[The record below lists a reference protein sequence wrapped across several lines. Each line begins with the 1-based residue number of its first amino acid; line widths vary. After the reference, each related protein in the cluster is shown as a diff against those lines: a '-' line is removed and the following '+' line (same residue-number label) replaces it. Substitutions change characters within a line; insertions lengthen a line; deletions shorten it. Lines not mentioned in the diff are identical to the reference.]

1 MIFKTFE
8 NNDVDKWTA
17 KIGLF
22 GKSFNDVVDSINKR
36 KLDIDNLMSSGLVS
50 SYSDAK
56 KQVGGLFSYLYPKKD
71 IKSQLI
77 DVDTMYPKID
87 TSNVKKIK
95 AEIVD
100 MSKSVANNETT
111 WQELFDTLPSG
122 KKHFAELGQQMEG
135 QIITEE
141 GLITANEKARAS
153 ALAHNNALKQQTLGA
168 KAANVAIKGLSI
180 AGNMLVGMGISFVI
194 SKISTAIDNHI
205 HRVEKAQ
212 EAIKEITSD
221 ITEMNDKLEDTSKT
235 VKDSGKRF
243 AELAQGVN
251 QLTGKNL
258 TLNTEDYEEFLDLS
272 NQLAELFPTLPRIFD
287 ENGNAIVQL
296 SGDVDTI
303 VGSLKNLVDV
313 QRQITNQEIADK
325 LPDLYANTKTVADDY
340 ESQLKELNGDYEY
353 YQGLVSKLNKFNYD
367 DLKNIGTNTDTQF
380 LTAYSRVLAK
390 LGIATGAKGGFD
402 DYGNHVVKILT
413 LPFVTGD
420 DYLTSLEDVK
430 DQIPKVV
437 NELLEEYNT
446 EVEKLSTDINIT
458 NEKNKAN
465 WSSLAGSI
473 AAWLNTEDSYKI
485 MSDDM
490 QSTVQNI
497 VNGLDWSTLDFSS
510 WDDAKQYI
518 QDNILSLFQTSDG
531 RETLK
536 DIEIMFGIQ
545 TQFNNGEITVNE
557 YQEKLQSFLDQ
568 IKELA
573 PETQKVIK
581 LIFGIQTED
590 DGSTSSSV
598 DTMVNNVKEKLKDE
612 FDDKVGELS
621 LEDLDIASKLEIP
634 EGTLL
639 SWDELLAKIE
649 EVKNS
654 NPDKAKF
661 FSDVWD
667 SSTFADTKKKLL
679 ELAKSG
685 ELTPETLESTEDY
698 KKLID
703 DTGLSAEYCAKRINN
718 LVTAQEKLSNVTKG
732 ISSISDLYTQARDEG
747 FVDINDIMS
756 LDNTWKDLK
765 SFEEFTNIV
774 GSGTYSMSEMQQ
786 AFDKLVS
793 EYLNYSDA
801 LIKLDETNKDLYI
814 KQLKSVG
821 VSNAQALVEERLTAN
836 YIEENNALEGLTEA
850 NKEEYIAKL
859 KANNITNADVIVT
872 NKLNAKKEAENTVTK
887 ELNMTMDE
895 FLSKSFDMQNSLLG
909 EANASDICRGEIAQL
924 QLAEINYNKSGLD
937 VSGKIKQLK
946 DLVTAY
952 GLADTEAQKMAKRE
966 QEMRDYEAKTGA
978 YTGFRYTEAD
988 YKHAEEDTK
997 KRIEALFGG
1006 LGQYTYTAPDYN
1018 GGEDRQKELS
1028 EKNTDWIET
1037 KVSRIQRLIT
1047 NIGKT
1052 ISATYKTWKE
1062 RIGAVKSETAK
1073 LTEELSI
1080 QQQAANY
1087 YLNKANSVGL
1097 SANYVN
1103 KIQNGAILIEDGI
1116 DEKTQE
1122 KIDKYTELYEKYLE
1136 ALDSMEDIRGE
1147 IADNFKEK
1155 FDMVVSSYDNAISL
1169 IESKSGILDSLVSK
1183 QETDGHLVSKAYYQS
1198 LKNLQNQNIA
1208 ELQSKRTD
1216 LVKAFNEAM
1225 ANGNIK
1231 QYSEDWYD
1239 MKNSIMEVEQA
1250 LIDANTQL
1258 IELDNNMR
1266 DLDWKV
1272 FDLKQQY
1279 IGRIQEEAD
1288 YLIDLMSN
1296 KDLYDDYGKMNDSG
1310 ISTAGLHVTNYD
1322 VYLKQAQKYADEI
1335 KEIDKLL
1342 TKDSSDTELIERRNE
1357 LIDSHRDMVKSAK
1370 DEQQAIID
1378 MVEEGYNRL
1387 LDALNEIIDKRKE
1400 QLDAE
1405 KDLYDYERSIAEK
1418 TKNISSLQK
1427 QLSAYEGDNS
1437 EETQA
1442 KIQQIKVDLEEAK
1455 QDLQDAEYD
1464 KWMSDQE
1471 QMLDR
1476 LSSDTQEWIEA
1487 RMNNIEAIMQDIIN
1501 QTNENAT
1508 LIKDTL
1514 VEQTDNLGSF
1524 ISGEMSKIFSDG
1536 SPVSSFIE
1544 SFTNEDSGVLKVIN
1558 GIALNVQTMVDKL
1571 AGQAKSEIASNGAT
1585 TTNSTKSSTTQKS
1598 TSKTT
1603 SSTPSTTKSTTKNTS
1618 SSNGNKDYKFIYAKS
1633 YYPKNKLNRKTS
1645 IDDALAFYDYDW
1657 SFNAKKK
1664 YYKDLIGNDAY
1675 TGSYNQNVALLKK
1688 FREIKG
1694 YNQGGVI
1701 GELKNIIGR
1710 NNDNSLAINTFEKG
1724 EGIIPLPLMGDWKT
1738 LINNL
1743 EPLNASMDFLNKA
1756 LIPNIKANRSTNG
1769 TVNNDVQLS
1778 ITLPNVTNYDEFK
1791 NALVKDKSFE
1801 KVVQSMTFGNA
1812 LGKNSLNKNKY

>member
-1 MIFKTFE
+1 MLGYGLSLVGATVKTVALQVATMALNAAITMGASVIVSGIVTAISNWIRQDEILAEKAE
-8 NNDVDKWTA
+8 NA
-17 KIGLF
+17 KQ
-22 GKSFNDVVDSINKR
+22 KINELNNEYKTH
-36 KLDIDNLMSSGLVS
+36 SQLVS
-50 SYSDAK
+50 DSAK
-56 KQVGGLFSYLYPKKD
+56 RY
-71 IKSQLI
+71 
-77 DVDTMYPKID
+77 
-87 TSNVKKIK
+87 
-95 AEIVD
+95 
-100 MSKSVANNETT
+100 
-111 WQELFDTLPSG
+111 
-122 KKHFAELGQQMEG
+122 
-135 QIITEE
+135 
-141 GLITANEKARAS
+141 
-153 ALAHNNALKQQTLGA
+153 
-168 KAANVAIKGLSI
+168 
-180 AGNMLVGMGISFVI
+180 
-194 SKISTAIDNHI
+194 
-205 HRVEKAQ
+205 
-212 EAIKEITSD
+212 
-221 ITEMNDKLEDTSKT
+221 
-235 VKDSGKRF
+235 
-243 AELAQGVN
+243 AELAQSVD
-251 QLTGKNL
+251 QLSGKNL
-258 TLNTEDYEEFLDLS
+258 SLNDDDYKEFLNLS
-272 NQLAELFPTLPRIFD
+272 NQLAEVFPTLSRHYN
-287 ENGNAIVQL
+287 ENGQAILDL
-296 SGDVDTI
+296 SGNVNTI
-303 VGSLKNLVDV
+303 VDSLNNLIEAE
-313 QRQITNQEIADK
+313 RNLKNQEIVNK
-325 LPDLYANTKTVADDY
+325 LPTIYKNAKNKSDDY
-340 ESQLKELNGDYEY
+340 NAELENLYNKRNAL
-353 YQGLVSKLNKFNYD
+353 YQGLDSITINDLNKKFQTGLNDKYFEILSNDAEEYGRLISDYTKILDNVSLKYD
-367 DLKNIGTNTDTQF
+367 LLHFEPAWNGKYDSNGKQILTYKTSIYIDSPDEDIEEAKNI
-380 LTAYSRVLAK
+380 
-390 LGIATGAKGGFD
+390 IKG
-402 DYGNHVVKILT
+402 N
-413 LPFVTGD
+413 
-420 DYLTSLEDVK
+420 
-430 DQIPKVV
+430 V
-437 NELLEEYNT
+437 NELAKEYEKDISDLNT
-446 EVEKLSTDINIT
+446 KIQNVQVQ
-458 NEKNKAN
+458 NKSN
-465 WSSLAGSI
+465 WSSLSSSI

-1097 SANYVN
+1097 SADYVN

-1155 FDMVVSSYDNAISL
+1155 FDMVASSYDNAISL

-1342 TKDSSDTELIERRNE
+1342 AKDSSDTELIKRRNE

-1743 EPLNASMDFLNKA
+1743 EPLNASMYFLNKA
-1756 LIPNIKANRSTNG
+1756 LIPNIKANRSTNE

-1791 NALVKDKSFE
+1791 NALVKDKNFE

>member
-1 MIFKTFE
+1 MIFKTF
-8 NNDVDKWTA
+8 DDGKIDKWTA
-17 KIGLF
+17 KIGIF
-22 GKSFNDVVDSINKR
+22 GKSFNELGTAINNAFQSTINN
-36 KLDIDNLMSSGLVS
+36 IDNFDNDIGFWKSLK
-50 SYSDAK
+50 DN
-56 KQVGGLFSYLYPKKD
+56 LFPKKED
-71 IKSQLI
+71 IQSKMI
-77 DVDTMYPKID
+77 DVDALIPKID
-87 TSNVKKIK
+87 DNTAQGILGTIR
-95 AEIVD
+95 EIEDGVH
-100 MSKSVANNETT
+100 SEYKTF
-111 WQELFDTLPSG
+111 QELYDTG
-122 KKHFAELGQQMEG
+122 DKQNQWIAEYAQNTKG
-135 QIITEE
+135 QIRSTE
-141 GLITANEKARAS
+141 GVIQANQQARES
-153 ALAHNNALKQQTLGA
+153 AIAYNNGLKQMTLGA

-420 DYLTSLEDVK
+420 DYLASLEDVK

-473 AAWLNTEDSYKI
+473 VAWLNTEDSYKI

-1097 SANYVN
+1097 SADYVN

-1155 FDMVVSSYDNAISL
+1155 FDMVASSYDNAISL

-1258 IELDNNMR
+1258 IEFDNNMR

-1342 TKDSSDTELIERRNE
+1342 AKDSSDTELIERRNE

-1476 LSSDTQEWIEA
+1476 LSSDTQEWIET

-1571 AGQAKSEIASNGAT
+1571 AGQAKSEIAFNGAT

-1657 SFNAKKK
+1657 SFKAKKK

-1756 LIPNIKANRSTNG
+1756 LIPNIKANRSTNE

>member
-1 MIFKTFE
+1 M
-8 NNDVDKWTA
+8 TA
-17 KIGLF
+17 SLKEQSAQLE
-22 GKSFNDVVDSINKR
+22 
-36 KLDIDNLMSSGLVS
+36 IDR
-50 SYSDAK
+50 
-56 KQVGGLFSYLYPKKD
+56 
-71 IKSQLI
+71 
-77 DVDTMYPKID
+77 
-87 TSNVKKIK
+87 
-95 AEIVD
+95 
-100 MSKSVANNETT
+100 
-111 WQELFDTLPSG
+111 QELSLLEQKVKSGMTYEQAYAESIKKASAAAKEHAVSTQGVSGATDTFVAKQ
-122 KKHFAELGQQMEG
+122 KKAQAELEA
-135 QIITEE
+135 
-141 GLITANEKARAS
+141 TATSSTTAAVGVKALR
-153 ALAHNNALKQQTLGA
+153 LAF
-168 KAANVAIKGLSI
+168 
-180 AGNMLVGMGISFVI
+180 NMFSGFVI
-194 SKISTAIDNHI
+194 SFAISKIVEGFQYLAKSAERAKEKLENIRTDLLENNSSYESNRKTLEGLRSEYDKLTDKADELGGVQNLTNEEYQRYTEIMSQILGITPKLITGWDDEGNAISNKNGLLQQSIDLLDEEY
-205 HRVEKAQ
+205 EKSLRNNTTKKKNEDVANGV
-212 EAIKEITSD
+212 
-221 ITEMNDKLEDTSKT
+221 ITELNEFENSADTKT
-235 VKDSGKRF
+235 VSGTIYDLVYKDLDNYIDEAVAKKRIKYIYKNTGIVGKDGSDAAYAINEFVYGDDLYKKIQSPYNALTDFKNRIESSEESLKQF
-243 AELAQGVN
+243 AESLSDPNNPIYQWFTDEQIDQLIEDSNAYFQELDRIQDDRETYYQKYKDQLNWNAQAA
-251 QLTGKNL
+251 T
-258 TLNTEDYEEFLDLS
+258 
-272 NQLAELFPTLPRIFD
+272 D
-287 ENGNAIVQL
+287 ENGKNAYKQLSAESKSAITEYINNLDYASIKTSDDFIAMSNEVKSFTKYLASDNTFADYISDIYTPQGDDESVEDYSKRVNNAIANVQKYIKDNNL
-296 SGDVDTI
+296 SISLDFGTEDNPKGIQKTI
-303 VGSLKNLVDV
+303 DDLQKSYNDAISSAQKKYSEDLTPFFEENSINTQEEIDKWLEIV
-313 QRQITNQEIADK
+313 QAADSAAEAEK
-325 LPDLYANTKTVADDY
+325 KYVEDST
-340 ESQLKELNGDYEY
+340 
-353 YQGLVSKLNKFNYD
+353 LNK
-367 DLKNIGTNTDTQF
+367 TT
-380 LTAYSRVLAK
+380 
-390 LGIATGAKGGFD
+390 
-402 DYGNHVVKILT
+402 
-413 LPFVTGD
+413 
-420 DYLTSLEDVK
+420 
-430 DQIPKVV
+430 
-437 NELLEEYNT
+437 
-446 EVEKLSTDINIT
+446 
-458 NEKNKAN
+458 
-465 WSSLAGSI
+465 
-473 AAWLNTEDSYKI
+473 
-485 MSDDM
+485 
-490 QSTVQNI
+490 
-497 VNGLDWSTLDFSS
+497 
-510 WDDAKQYI
+510 
-518 QDNILSLFQTSDG
+518 
-531 RETLK
+531 
-536 DIEIMFGIQ
+536 
-545 TQFNNGEITVNE
+545 
-557 YQEKLQSFLDQ
+557 
-568 IKELA
+568 
-573 PETQKVIK
+573 
-581 LIFGIQTED
+581 
-590 DGSTSSSV
+590 
-598 DTMVNNVKEKLKDE
+598 
-612 FDDKVGELS
+612 
-621 LEDLDIASKLEIP
+621 
-634 EGTLL
+634 
-639 SWDELLAKIE
+639 
-649 EVKNS
+649 
-654 NPDKAKF
+654 
-661 FSDVWD
+661 FSDVWN
-667 SSTFADTKKKLL
+667 SSTFADTKEKLL

-1097 SANYVN
+1097 SADYVN

-1155 FDMVVSSYDNAISL
+1155 FDMVASSYDNAISL

-1322 VYLKQAQKYADEI
+1322 VYLKQAQKYANEI

-1342 TKDSSDTELIERRNE
+1342 AKDSSDTELIERRNE

-1743 EPLNASMDFLNKA
+1743 EPLNASMYFLNKA

>member
-1 MIFKTFE
+1 MKSWFAGTASSVNSEIITPFKDAKDIIDIYNDCIQTNTLTSE
-8 NNDVDKWTA
+8 NWNSILSMCDDSLSSYLNQIKGLEASMTGYSVSLQGNITGYA
-17 KIGLF
+17 KITQAMKRYNALGAVSQKEQQNFATAVSLTNTKF
-22 GKSFNDVVDSINKR
+22 G
-36 KLDIDNLMSSGLVS
+36 
-50 SYSDAK
+50 
-56 KQVGGLFSYLYPKKD
+56 SYL
-71 IKSQLI
+71 
-77 DVDTMYPKID
+77 T
-87 TSNVKKIK
+87 
-95 AEIVD
+95 
-100 MSKSVANNETT
+100 
-111 WQELFDTLPSG
+111 
-122 KKHFAELGQQMEG
+122 
-135 QIITEE
+135 
-141 GLITANEKARAS
+141 GLN
-153 ALAHNNALKQQTLGA
+153 GA
-168 KAANVAIKGLSI
+168 KASLSGYGVSLIASTAKTVGLTI
-180 AGNMLVGMGISFVI
+180 ATTALNAALTFGISTIITGVVSAFGTWI
-194 SKISTAIDNHI
+194 NSSKKITEAAEKAKDKISSINDDLKTN
-205 HRVEKAQ
+205 
-212 EAIKEITSD
+212 
-221 ITEMNDKLEDTSKT
+221 TET
-235 VKDSGKRF
+235 VKNAKQRY
-243 AELAQGVN
+243 AELAQEVEN
-251 QLTGKNL
+251 LGKVSQSQGSL
-258 TLNTEDYEEFLDLS
+258 STDEYKEFLDLS
-272 NQLAELFPTLPRIFD
+272 NQLAGVFPQLTKGYD
-287 ENGNAIVQL
+287 DNGNAILNL

-303 VGSLKNLVDV
+303 VGSLDDLIQKEKDLANQKIMDEFPDVYKGYVKDLGKATYEVKSAKKKFDDINSAYSNLDNGRSIQMDFLLNGYNKEGTMSVGQYENWLETLGLTYEETVVQGGKVVSAVGDINDAFTSQLENARKNL
-313 QRQITNQEIADK
+313 E
-325 LPDLYANTKTVADDY
+325 YA
-340 ESQLKELNGDYEY
+340 EQQLEG
-353 YQGLVSKLNKFNYD
+353 
-367 DLKNIGTNTDTQF
+367 
-380 LTAYSRVLAK
+380 
-390 LGIATGAKGGFD
+390 
-402 DYGNHVVKILT
+402 
-413 LPFVTGD
+413 
-420 DYLTSLEDVK
+420 
-430 DQIPKVV
+430 
-437 NELLEEYNT
+437 
-446 EVEKLSTDINIT
+446 EK
-458 NEKNKAN
+458 
-465 WSSLAGSI
+465 SSIDSY
-473 AAWLNTEDSYKI
+473 LNTWLQSEFTYNQIDDSGLQTAVQDMI
-485 MSDDM
+485 M
-490 QSTVQNI
+490 NF
-497 VNGLDWSTLDFSS
+497 DFSS
-510 WDDAKQYI
+510 LPKDKQNDWNYVSEYLRRNILFEINKVQDDPIISKALSEVFTNTELTPDEKANYLQQIRDFFGEDSSIVVSLKPQIDETDNLQKQYDKAI
-518 QDNILSLFQTSDG
+518 EDTKDKFDG
-531 RETLK
+531 YDPTDFFKKNSINTQE
-536 DIEIMFGIQ
+536 EI
-545 TQFNNGEITVNE
+545 
-557 YQEKLQSFLDQ
+557 
-568 IKELA
+568 
-573 PETQKVIK
+573 
-581 LIFGIQTED
+581 
-590 DGSTSSSV
+590 
-598 DTMVNNVKEKLKDE
+598 
-612 FDDKVGELS
+612 DKW
-621 LEDLDIASKLEIP
+621 LEIVQAADSAA
-634 EGTLL
+634 EAEKKYVEDSTLN
-639 SWDELLAKIE
+639 KTT
-649 EVKNS
+649 
-654 NPDKAKF
+654 

-1087 YLNKANSVGL
+1087 YLNKANTVGL
-1097 SANYVN
+1097 SADYVN

-1155 FDMVVSSYDNAISL
+1155 FDMVASSYDNAISL

-1342 TKDSSDTELIERRNE
+1342 AKDSSDTELIERRNE

-1387 LDALNEIIDKRKE
+1387 LDTLNEIIDKRKE

>member
-1 MIFKTFE
+1 MKSWFAGTASSVNSEIITPFKDAKDIIDIYNDCIQTNTLTSE
-8 NNDVDKWTA
+8 NWNSILSMCDDSLSSYLNQIKGLEASMTGYSVSLQGNITGYA
-17 KIGLF
+17 KITQAMKRYNALGAVSQKEQQNFATAVSLTNTKF
-22 GKSFNDVVDSINKR
+22 G
-36 KLDIDNLMSSGLVS
+36 
-50 SYSDAK
+50 
-56 KQVGGLFSYLYPKKD
+56 SYL
-71 IKSQLI
+71 
-77 DVDTMYPKID
+77 T
-87 TSNVKKIK
+87 
-95 AEIVD
+95 
-100 MSKSVANNETT
+100 
-111 WQELFDTLPSG
+111 
-122 KKHFAELGQQMEG
+122 
-135 QIITEE
+135 
-141 GLITANEKARAS
+141 GLN
-153 ALAHNNALKQQTLGA
+153 GA
-168 KAANVAIKGLSI
+168 KASLSGYGVSLIASTAKTVGLTI
-180 AGNMLVGMGISFVI
+180 ATTALNAALTFGISTIITGVVSAFGTWI
-194 SKISTAIDNHI
+194 NSSKKITEAAEKAKDKISSINDDLKTN
-205 HRVEKAQ
+205 
-212 EAIKEITSD
+212 
-221 ITEMNDKLEDTSKT
+221 TET
-235 VKDSGKRF
+235 VKNAKQRY
-243 AELAQGVN
+243 AELAQEVEN
-251 QLTGKNL
+251 LGKVSQSQGSL
-258 TLNTEDYEEFLDLS
+258 STDEYKEFLDLS
-272 NQLAELFPTLPRIFD
+272 NQLAGVFPQLTKGYD
-287 ENGNAIVQL
+287 DNGNAILNL

-303 VGSLKNLVDV
+303 VGSLDDLIQKEKDLANQKIMDEFPDVYKGYVKDLGKATYEVKSAKKKFDDINSAYSNLDNGRSIQMGFLLNGYNKEGTMSVGQYENWLETLGLTYEETVVQGGKVVSAVGDINDAFTSQLENARKNL
-313 QRQITNQEIADK
+313 E
-325 LPDLYANTKTVADDY
+325 YA
-340 ESQLKELNGDYEY
+340 EQQLEG
-353 YQGLVSKLNKFNYD
+353 
-367 DLKNIGTNTDTQF
+367 
-380 LTAYSRVLAK
+380 
-390 LGIATGAKGGFD
+390 
-402 DYGNHVVKILT
+402 
-413 LPFVTGD
+413 
-420 DYLTSLEDVK
+420 
-430 DQIPKVV
+430 
-437 NELLEEYNT
+437 
-446 EVEKLSTDINIT
+446 EK
-458 NEKNKAN
+458 
-465 WSSLAGSI
+465 SSIDSY
-473 AAWLNTEDSYKI
+473 LNTWLQSEFTYNQIDDSGLQTAVQDMI
-485 MSDDM
+485 M
-490 QSTVQNI
+490 NF
-497 VNGLDWSTLDFSS
+497 DFSS
-510 WDDAKQYI
+510 LPKDKQNDWNYVSEYLRRNILFEINKVQDDPIISKALSEVFTNTELTPDEKANYLQQIRDFFGEDSSIVVSLKPQIDETDNLQKQYDKAI
-518 QDNILSLFQTSDG
+518 EDTKDKFDG
-531 RETLK
+531 YDPTDFFKKNSINTQE
-536 DIEIMFGIQ
+536 EI
-545 TQFNNGEITVNE
+545 
-557 YQEKLQSFLDQ
+557 
-568 IKELA
+568 
-573 PETQKVIK
+573 
-581 LIFGIQTED
+581 
-590 DGSTSSSV
+590 
-598 DTMVNNVKEKLKDE
+598 
-612 FDDKVGELS
+612 DKW
-621 LEDLDIASKLEIP
+621 LEIVQAADSAA
-634 EGTLL
+634 EAEKKYVEDSTLN
-639 SWDELLAKIE
+639 KTT
-649 EVKNS
+649 
-654 NPDKAKF
+654 
-661 FSDVWD
+661 FSDVWN
-667 SSTFADTKKKLL
+667 SSTFADTKEKLL

-1097 SANYVN
+1097 SADYVN

-1155 FDMVVSSYDNAISL
+1155 FDMVASSYDNAISL

-1342 TKDSSDTELIERRNE
+1342 AKDSSDTELIERRNE
-1357 LIDSHRDMVKSAK
+1357 LIDSHRDIVKSAK

>member
-1 MIFKTFE
+1 MLGYGLSLVGATVKTVALQVATMALNAAITMGASVIVSGIVTAISNWIRQDEILAEKAE
-8 NNDVDKWTA
+8 NA
-17 KIGLF
+17 KQ
-22 GKSFNDVVDSINKR
+22 KINELNNEYKTH
-36 KLDIDNLMSSGLVS
+36 SQLVS
-50 SYSDAK
+50 DSAK
-56 KQVGGLFSYLYPKKD
+56 RY
-71 IKSQLI
+71 
-77 DVDTMYPKID
+77 
-87 TSNVKKIK
+87 
-95 AEIVD
+95 
-100 MSKSVANNETT
+100 
-111 WQELFDTLPSG
+111 
-122 KKHFAELGQQMEG
+122 
-135 QIITEE
+135 
-141 GLITANEKARAS
+141 
-153 ALAHNNALKQQTLGA
+153 
-168 KAANVAIKGLSI
+168 
-180 AGNMLVGMGISFVI
+180 
-194 SKISTAIDNHI
+194 
-205 HRVEKAQ
+205 
-212 EAIKEITSD
+212 
-221 ITEMNDKLEDTSKT
+221 
-235 VKDSGKRF
+235 
-243 AELAQGVN
+243 AELAQSVD
-251 QLTGKNL
+251 QLSGKNL
-258 TLNTEDYEEFLDLS
+258 SLNDDDYKEFLDLS
-272 NQLAELFPTLPRIFD
+272 NQLAEVFPTLSRHYK
-287 ENGNAIVQL
+287 ENGQAILDL
-296 SGDVDTI
+296 SGNVNTI
-303 VGSLKNLVDV
+303 VDSLNNLIEAE
-313 QRQITNQEIADK
+313 RNLKNQEIVDK
-325 LPDLYANTKTVADDY
+325 LPTIYKNAKNKSDDY
-340 ESQLKELNGDYEY
+340 NAELENLYNKRNAL
-353 YQGLVSKLNKFNYD
+353 YQGLDSITINDLNKKFQTGLNDKYFEILSNDAEEYGRLISDYTKILDNVSLKYD
-367 DLKNIGTNTDTQF
+367 LLHFEPAWNGKYDSNGKQILTYKTSIYIDSPDEDIEEAKNIIKGNVDE
-380 LTAYSRVLAK
+380 LAK
-390 LGIATGAKGGFD
+390 EYEKDISDLNT
-402 DYGNHVVKILT
+402 KIQN
-413 LPFVTGD
+413 VQ
-420 DYLTSLEDVK
+420 
-430 DQIPKVV
+430 DQ
-437 NELLEEYNT
+437 
-446 EVEKLSTDINIT
+446 
-458 NEKNKAN
+458 NKSN
-465 WSSLAGSI
+465 WSSLSSSL

-497 VNGLDWSTLDFSS
+497 VNGLDWSTLDS

-581 LIFGIQTED
+581 FIFGIQTED

-667 SSTFADTKKKLL
+667 SSTFADTKEKLL

-1097 SANYVN
+1097 SADYVN

-1155 FDMVVSSYDNAISL
+1155 FDMVASSYDNAISL

-1342 TKDSSDTELIERRNE
+1342 AKDSSDTELIERRNE

-1756 LIPNIKANRSTNG
+1756 LIPNIKANRSTNE

>member
-1 MIFKTFE
+1 MLGYGLSLVGATVKTVALQVATMALNAAITMGASVIVSGIVTAISNWIRQDEILAEKAE
-8 NNDVDKWTA
+8 NA
-17 KIGLF
+17 KQ
-22 GKSFNDVVDSINKR
+22 KINELNNEYKTH
-36 KLDIDNLMSSGLVS
+36 SQLVS
-50 SYSDAK
+50 DSAK
-56 KQVGGLFSYLYPKKD
+56 RY
-71 IKSQLI
+71 
-77 DVDTMYPKID
+77 
-87 TSNVKKIK
+87 
-95 AEIVD
+95 
-100 MSKSVANNETT
+100 
-111 WQELFDTLPSG
+111 
-122 KKHFAELGQQMEG
+122 
-135 QIITEE
+135 
-141 GLITANEKARAS
+141 
-153 ALAHNNALKQQTLGA
+153 
-168 KAANVAIKGLSI
+168 
-180 AGNMLVGMGISFVI
+180 
-194 SKISTAIDNHI
+194 
-205 HRVEKAQ
+205 
-212 EAIKEITSD
+212 
-221 ITEMNDKLEDTSKT
+221 
-235 VKDSGKRF
+235 
-243 AELAQGVN
+243 AELAQSVD
-251 QLTGKNL
+251 QLSGKNL
-258 TLNTEDYEEFLDLS
+258 SLNDDDYKEFLDLS
-272 NQLAELFPTLPRIFD
+272 NQLAEVFPTLSRHYN
-287 ENGNAIVQL
+287 ENGQAILDL
-296 SGDVDTI
+296 SGNVNTI
-303 VGSLKNLVDV
+303 VDSLNNLIEAE
-313 QRQITNQEIADK
+313 RNLKNQEIVNK
-325 LPDLYANTKTVADDY
+325 LPTIYKNAKNKSDDY
-340 ESQLKELNGDYEY
+340 NAELENLYNKRNAL
-353 YQGLVSKLNKFNYD
+353 YQGLDSITINDLNKKFQTGLNDKYFEILSNDAEEYGRLISDYTKILDNVSLKYD
-367 DLKNIGTNTDTQF
+367 LLHFEPAWNGKYDSNGKQILTYKTSIYIDSPDEDIEEAKNI
-380 LTAYSRVLAK
+380 
-390 LGIATGAKGGFD
+390 IKG
-402 DYGNHVVKILT
+402 N
-413 LPFVTGD
+413 
-420 DYLTSLEDVK
+420 
-430 DQIPKVV
+430 V
-437 NELLEEYNT
+437 NELAKEYEKDISDLNT
-446 EVEKLSTDINIT
+446 KIQNVQVQ
-458 NEKNKAN
+458 NKSN
-465 WSSLAGSI
+465 WSSLSSSI

-1097 SANYVN
+1097 SADYVN

-1155 FDMVVSSYDNAISL
+1155 FDMVASSYDNAISL

-1266 DLDWKV
+1266 ELDWKV

-1342 TKDSSDTELIERRNE
+1342 AKDSSDTELIERRNE

-1645 IDDALAFYDYDW
+1645 IDDALAFYDYAW

-1756 LIPNIKANRSTNG
+1756 LIPNIKANRSTNE

-1791 NALVKDKSFE
+1791 NALVKDKNFE

>member
-1 MIFKTFE
+1 MLGYGLSLVGATVKTVALQVATMALNAAITMGASVIVSGIVTAISNWIRQDEILAEKAE
-8 NNDVDKWTA
+8 NA
-17 KIGLF
+17 KQ
-22 GKSFNDVVDSINKR
+22 KINELNNEYKTH
-36 KLDIDNLMSSGLVS
+36 SQLVS
-50 SYSDAK
+50 DSAK
-56 KQVGGLFSYLYPKKD
+56 RY
-71 IKSQLI
+71 
-77 DVDTMYPKID
+77 
-87 TSNVKKIK
+87 
-95 AEIVD
+95 
-100 MSKSVANNETT
+100 
-111 WQELFDTLPSG
+111 
-122 KKHFAELGQQMEG
+122 
-135 QIITEE
+135 
-141 GLITANEKARAS
+141 
-153 ALAHNNALKQQTLGA
+153 
-168 KAANVAIKGLSI
+168 
-180 AGNMLVGMGISFVI
+180 
-194 SKISTAIDNHI
+194 
-205 HRVEKAQ
+205 
-212 EAIKEITSD
+212 
-221 ITEMNDKLEDTSKT
+221 
-235 VKDSGKRF
+235 
-243 AELAQGVN
+243 AELAQSVD
-251 QLTGKNL
+251 QLSGKNL
-258 TLNTEDYEEFLDLS
+258 SLNDDDYKEFLDLS
-272 NQLAELFPTLPRIFD
+272 NQLAEVFPTLSRHYN
-287 ENGNAIVQL
+287 ENGQAILDL
-296 SGDVDTI
+296 SGNVNTI
-303 VGSLKNLVDV
+303 VDSLNNLIEAE
-313 QRQITNQEIADK
+313 RNLKNQEIVNK
-325 LPDLYANTKTVADDY
+325 LPTIYKNAKNKSDDY
-340 ESQLKELNGDYEY
+340 NAELENLYNKRNAL
-353 YQGLVSKLNKFNYD
+353 YQGLDSITINDLNKKFQTGLNDKYFEILSNDAEEYGRLISDYTKILDNVSLKYD
-367 DLKNIGTNTDTQF
+367 LLHFEPAWNGKYDSNGKQILTYKTSIYIDSPDEDIEEAKNI
-380 LTAYSRVLAK
+380 
-390 LGIATGAKGGFD
+390 IKG
-402 DYGNHVVKILT
+402 N
-413 LPFVTGD
+413 
-420 DYLTSLEDVK
+420 
-430 DQIPKVV
+430 V
-437 NELLEEYNT
+437 NELAKEYEKDISDLNT
-446 EVEKLSTDINIT
+446 KIQNVQVQ
-458 NEKNKAN
+458 NKSN
-465 WSSLAGSI
+465 WSSLSSSI

-1097 SANYVN
+1097 SADYVN

-1155 FDMVVSSYDNAISL
+1155 FDMVASSYDNAISL

-1342 TKDSSDTELIERRNE
+1342 AKDSSDTELIERRNE

-1455 QDLQDAEYD
+1455 QDLQDVEYD

-1756 LIPNIKANRSTNG
+1756 LIPNIKANRSTNE

>member
-1 MIFKTFE
+1 MKSWFAGTASSVNSEIITPFKDAKDIIDIYNDCIQTNTLTSE
-8 NNDVDKWTA
+8 NWNSILSMCDDSLSSYLNQIKGLEASMTGYSVSLQGNITGYA
-17 KIGLF
+17 KITQAMKRYNALGAVSQKEQQNFATAVSLTNTKF
-22 GKSFNDVVDSINKR
+22 G
-36 KLDIDNLMSSGLVS
+36 
-50 SYSDAK
+50 
-56 KQVGGLFSYLYPKKD
+56 SYL
-71 IKSQLI
+71 
-77 DVDTMYPKID
+77 T
-87 TSNVKKIK
+87 
-95 AEIVD
+95 
-100 MSKSVANNETT
+100 
-111 WQELFDTLPSG
+111 
-122 KKHFAELGQQMEG
+122 
-135 QIITEE
+135 
-141 GLITANEKARAS
+141 GLN
-153 ALAHNNALKQQTLGA
+153 GA
-168 KAANVAIKGLSI
+168 KASLSGYGVSLIASTAKTVGLTI
-180 AGNMLVGMGISFVI
+180 ATTALNAALTFGISTIITGVVSAFGTWI
-194 SKISTAIDNHI
+194 NSSKKITEAAEKAKDKISSINDDLKTN
-205 HRVEKAQ
+205 
-212 EAIKEITSD
+212 
-221 ITEMNDKLEDTSKT
+221 TET
-235 VKDSGKRF
+235 VKNAKQRY
-243 AELAQGVN
+243 AELAQEVEN
-251 QLTGKNL
+251 LGKVSQSQGSL
-258 TLNTEDYEEFLDLS
+258 STDEYKEFLDLS
-272 NQLAELFPTLPRIFD
+272 NQLAGVFPQLTKGYD
-287 ENGNAIVQL
+287 DNGNAILNL

-303 VGSLKNLVDV
+303 VGSLDDLIQKEKDLANQKIMDEFPDVYKGYVKDLGKATYEVKSAKKKFDDINSAYSNLDNGRSIQMGFLLNGYNKEGTMSVGQYENWLETLGLTYEETVVQGGKVVSAVGDINDAFTSQLENARKNL
-313 QRQITNQEIADK
+313 E
-325 LPDLYANTKTVADDY
+325 YA
-340 ESQLKELNGDYEY
+340 EQQLEG
-353 YQGLVSKLNKFNYD
+353 
-367 DLKNIGTNTDTQF
+367 
-380 LTAYSRVLAK
+380 
-390 LGIATGAKGGFD
+390 
-402 DYGNHVVKILT
+402 
-413 LPFVTGD
+413 
-420 DYLTSLEDVK
+420 
-430 DQIPKVV
+430 
-437 NELLEEYNT
+437 
-446 EVEKLSTDINIT
+446 EK
-458 NEKNKAN
+458 
-465 WSSLAGSI
+465 SSIDSY
-473 AAWLNTEDSYKI
+473 LNTWLQSEFTYNQIDDSGLQTAVQDMI
-485 MSDDM
+485 M
-490 QSTVQNI
+490 NF
-497 VNGLDWSTLDFSS
+497 DFSS
-510 WDDAKQYI
+510 LPKDKQNDWNYVSEYLRRNILFEINKVQDDPIISKALSEVFTNTELTPDEKANYLQQIRDFFGEDSSIVVSLKPQIDETDNLQKQYDKAI
-518 QDNILSLFQTSDG
+518 EDTKDKFDG
-531 RETLK
+531 YDPTDFFKKNSINTQE
-536 DIEIMFGIQ
+536 EI
-545 TQFNNGEITVNE
+545 
-557 YQEKLQSFLDQ
+557 
-568 IKELA
+568 
-573 PETQKVIK
+573 
-581 LIFGIQTED
+581 
-590 DGSTSSSV
+590 
-598 DTMVNNVKEKLKDE
+598 
-612 FDDKVGELS
+612 DKW
-621 LEDLDIASKLEIP
+621 LEIVQAADSAA
-634 EGTLL
+634 EAEKKYVEDSTLN
-639 SWDELLAKIE
+639 KTT
-649 EVKNS
+649 
-654 NPDKAKF
+654 
-661 FSDVWD
+661 FSDVWN

-1097 SANYVN
+1097 SADYVN

-1155 FDMVVSSYDNAISL
+1155 FDMVASSYDNAISL

-1342 TKDSSDTELIERRNE
+1342 AKDSSDTELIERRNE

-1418 TKNISSLQK
+1418 TKNISSFQK

-1756 LIPNIKANRSTNG
+1756 LIPNIKANRSTNE

>member
-22 GKSFNDVVDSINKR
+22 GKSFNDVIDSINKR

-1097 SANYVN
+1097 SADYVN

-1155 FDMVVSSYDNAISL
+1155 FDMVASSYDNAISL

-1342 TKDSSDTELIERRNE
+1342 AKDSSDTELIERRNE

-1756 LIPNIKANRSTNG
+1756 LIPNIKANRSTNE

>member
-1 MIFKTFE
+1 MLGYGLSLVGATVKTVALQVATMALNAAITMGASVIVSGIVTAISNWIRQDEILAEKAE
-8 NNDVDKWTA
+8 NA
-17 KIGLF
+17 KQ
-22 GKSFNDVVDSINKR
+22 KINELNNEYKTH
-36 KLDIDNLMSSGLVS
+36 SQLVS
-50 SYSDAK
+50 DSAK
-56 KQVGGLFSYLYPKKD
+56 RY
-71 IKSQLI
+71 
-77 DVDTMYPKID
+77 
-87 TSNVKKIK
+87 
-95 AEIVD
+95 
-100 MSKSVANNETT
+100 
-111 WQELFDTLPSG
+111 
-122 KKHFAELGQQMEG
+122 
-135 QIITEE
+135 
-141 GLITANEKARAS
+141 
-153 ALAHNNALKQQTLGA
+153 
-168 KAANVAIKGLSI
+168 
-180 AGNMLVGMGISFVI
+180 
-194 SKISTAIDNHI
+194 
-205 HRVEKAQ
+205 
-212 EAIKEITSD
+212 
-221 ITEMNDKLEDTSKT
+221 
-235 VKDSGKRF
+235 
-243 AELAQGVN
+243 AELAQSVD
-251 QLTGKNL
+251 QLSGKNL
-258 TLNTEDYEEFLDLS
+258 SLNDDDYKEFLDLS
-272 NQLAELFPTLPRIFD
+272 NQLAEVFPTLSRHYN
-287 ENGNAIVQL
+287 ENGQAILDL
-296 SGDVDTI
+296 SGNVNTI
-303 VGSLKNLVDV
+303 VDSLNNLIEAE
-313 QRQITNQEIADK
+313 RNLKNQEIVNK
-325 LPDLYANTKTVADDY
+325 LPTIYKNAKNKSDDY
-340 ESQLKELNGDYEY
+340 NAELENLYNKRNAL
-353 YQGLVSKLNKFNYD
+353 YQGLDSITINDLNKKFQTGLNDKYFEILSNDAEEYGRLISDYTKILDNVSLKFDLLHFEPAWNGKYD
-367 DLKNIGTNTDTQF
+367 SNGKQILTYKTSIYIDSPDEDIEEAKNI
-380 LTAYSRVLAK
+380 
-390 LGIATGAKGGFD
+390 IKG
-402 DYGNHVVKILT
+402 N
-413 LPFVTGD
+413 
-420 DYLTSLEDVK
+420 
-430 DQIPKVV
+430 V
-437 NELLEEYNT
+437 NELAKEYEKDISDLNT
-446 EVEKLSTDINIT
+446 KIQNVQVQ
-458 NEKNKAN
+458 NKSN
-465 WSSLAGSI
+465 WSSLSSSI

-872 NKLNAKKEAENTVTK
+872 NKLNAKKGAENTVTK

-1097 SANYVN
+1097 SADYVN

-1155 FDMVVSSYDNAISL
+1155 FDMVASSYDNAISL

-1342 TKDSSDTELIERRNE
+1342 AKDSSDTELIKRRNE

-1645 IDDALAFYDYDW
+1645 IDDALAFYDYAW

-1756 LIPNIKANRSTNG
+1756 LIPNIKANRSTNE

-1791 NALVKDKSFE
+1791 NALVKDKNFE

>member
-1 MIFKTFE
+1 MKSWFAGTASSVNSEIITPFKDAKDIIDIYNDCIQTNTLTSE
-8 NNDVDKWTA
+8 NWNSILSMCDDSLSSYLNQIKGLEASMTGYSVSLQGNITGYA
-17 KIGLF
+17 KITQAMKRYNALGAVSQKEQQNFATAVSLTNTKF
-22 GKSFNDVVDSINKR
+22 G
-36 KLDIDNLMSSGLVS
+36 
-50 SYSDAK
+50 
-56 KQVGGLFSYLYPKKD
+56 SYL
-71 IKSQLI
+71 
-77 DVDTMYPKID
+77 T
-87 TSNVKKIK
+87 
-95 AEIVD
+95 
-100 MSKSVANNETT
+100 
-111 WQELFDTLPSG
+111 
-122 KKHFAELGQQMEG
+122 
-135 QIITEE
+135 
-141 GLITANEKARAS
+141 GLN
-153 ALAHNNALKQQTLGA
+153 GA
-168 KAANVAIKGLSI
+168 KASLSGYGVSLIASTAKTVGLTI
-180 AGNMLVGMGISFVI
+180 ATTALNAALTFGISTIITGVVSAFGTWI
-194 SKISTAIDNHI
+194 NSSKKITEAAEKAKDKISSINDDLKTN
-205 HRVEKAQ
+205 
-212 EAIKEITSD
+212 
-221 ITEMNDKLEDTSKT
+221 TET
-235 VKDSGKRF
+235 VKNAKQRY
-243 AELAQGVN
+243 AELAQEVEN
-251 QLTGKNL
+251 LGKVSQSQGSL
-258 TLNTEDYEEFLDLS
+258 STDEYKEFLDLS
-272 NQLAELFPTLPRIFD
+272 NQLAGVFPQLTKGYD
-287 ENGNAIVQL
+287 DNGNAILNL

-303 VGSLKNLVDV
+303 VGSLDDLIQKEKDLANQKIMDEFPDVYKGYVKDLGKATYEVKSAKKKFDDINSAYSNLDNGRSIQMGFLLNGYNKEGTMSVGQYENWLETLGLTYEETVVQGGKVVSTVGDINDAFTSQLENARKNL
-313 QRQITNQEIADK
+313 E
-325 LPDLYANTKTVADDY
+325 YA
-340 ESQLKELNGDYEY
+340 EQQLEG
-353 YQGLVSKLNKFNYD
+353 
-367 DLKNIGTNTDTQF
+367 
-380 LTAYSRVLAK
+380 
-390 LGIATGAKGGFD
+390 
-402 DYGNHVVKILT
+402 
-413 LPFVTGD
+413 
-420 DYLTSLEDVK
+420 
-430 DQIPKVV
+430 
-437 NELLEEYNT
+437 
-446 EVEKLSTDINIT
+446 EK
-458 NEKNKAN
+458 
-465 WSSLAGSI
+465 SSIDSY
-473 AAWLNTEDSYKI
+473 LNTWLQSEFTYNQIDDSGLQTAVQDMI
-485 MSDDM
+485 M
-490 QSTVQNI
+490 NF
-497 VNGLDWSTLDFSS
+497 DFSS
-510 WDDAKQYI
+510 LPKDKQNDWNYVSEYLRRNILFEINKVQDDPIISKALSEVFTNTELTPDEKANYLQQIRDFFGEDSSIVVSLKPQIDETDNLQKQYDKAI
-518 QDNILSLFQTSDG
+518 EDTKDKFDG
-531 RETLK
+531 YDPTDFFKKNSINTQE
-536 DIEIMFGIQ
+536 EI
-545 TQFNNGEITVNE
+545 
-557 YQEKLQSFLDQ
+557 
-568 IKELA
+568 
-573 PETQKVIK
+573 
-581 LIFGIQTED
+581 
-590 DGSTSSSV
+590 
-598 DTMVNNVKEKLKDE
+598 
-612 FDDKVGELS
+612 DKW
-621 LEDLDIASKLEIP
+621 LEIVQAADSAA
-634 EGTLL
+634 EAEKKYVEDSTLN
-639 SWDELLAKIE
+639 KTT
-649 EVKNS
+649 
-654 NPDKAKF
+654 
-661 FSDVWD
+661 FSDVWN
-667 SSTFADTKKKLL
+667 SSTFADTKEKLL

-685 ELTPETLESTEDY
+685 EITPETLESTEDY

-1097 SANYVN
+1097 SADYVN

-1155 FDMVVSSYDNAISL
+1155 FDMVASSYDNAISL

-1342 TKDSSDTELIERRNE
+1342 AKDSSDTELIERRNE

-1514 VEQTDNLGSF
+1514 VKQTDNLGSF

-1657 SFNAKKK
+1657 SFKAKKK

-1756 LIPNIKANRSTNG
+1756 LIPNIKANRSTNE

>member
-1 MIFKTFE
+1 MKSWFAGTASSVNSEIITPFKDAKDIIDIYNDCIQTNTLTSE
-8 NNDVDKWTA
+8 NWNSILSMCDDSLSSYLNQIKGLEASMTGYSVSLQGNITGYA
-17 KIGLF
+17 KITQAMKRYNALGAVSQKEQQNFATAVSLTNTKF
-22 GKSFNDVVDSINKR
+22 G
-36 KLDIDNLMSSGLVS
+36 
-50 SYSDAK
+50 
-56 KQVGGLFSYLYPKKD
+56 SYL
-71 IKSQLI
+71 
-77 DVDTMYPKID
+77 T
-87 TSNVKKIK
+87 
-95 AEIVD
+95 
-100 MSKSVANNETT
+100 
-111 WQELFDTLPSG
+111 
-122 KKHFAELGQQMEG
+122 
-135 QIITEE
+135 
-141 GLITANEKARAS
+141 GLN
-153 ALAHNNALKQQTLGA
+153 GA
-168 KAANVAIKGLSI
+168 KASLSGYGVSLIASTAKTVGLTI
-180 AGNMLVGMGISFVI
+180 ATTALNAALTFGISTIITGVVSAFGTWI
-194 SKISTAIDNHI
+194 NSSKKITEAAEKAKDKISSINDDLKTN
-205 HRVEKAQ
+205 
-212 EAIKEITSD
+212 
-221 ITEMNDKLEDTSKT
+221 TET
-235 VKDSGKRF
+235 VKNAKQRY
-243 AELAQGVN
+243 AELAQEVEN
-251 QLTGKNL
+251 LGKVSQSQGSL
-258 TLNTEDYEEFLDLS
+258 STDEYKEFLDLS
-272 NQLAELFPTLPRIFD
+272 NQLAGVFPQLTKGYD
-287 ENGNAIVQL
+287 DNGNAILNL

-303 VGSLKNLVDV
+303 VGSLDDLIQKEKDLANQKIMDEFPDVYKGYVKDLGKATYEVKSAKKKFDDINSAYSNLDNGRSIQMGFLLNGYNKEGTMSVGQYENWLETLGLTYEETVVQGGKVVSAVGDINDAFTSQLENARKNL
-313 QRQITNQEIADK
+313 E
-325 LPDLYANTKTVADDY
+325 YA
-340 ESQLKELNGDYEY
+340 EQQLEG
-353 YQGLVSKLNKFNYD
+353 
-367 DLKNIGTNTDTQF
+367 
-380 LTAYSRVLAK
+380 
-390 LGIATGAKGGFD
+390 
-402 DYGNHVVKILT
+402 
-413 LPFVTGD
+413 
-420 DYLTSLEDVK
+420 
-430 DQIPKVV
+430 
-437 NELLEEYNT
+437 
-446 EVEKLSTDINIT
+446 EK
-458 NEKNKAN
+458 
-465 WSSLAGSI
+465 SSIDSY
-473 AAWLNTEDSYKI
+473 LNTWLQSEFTYNQIDDSGLQTAVQDMI
-485 MSDDM
+485 M
-490 QSTVQNI
+490 NF
-497 VNGLDWSTLDFSS
+497 DFSS
-510 WDDAKQYI
+510 LPKDKQNDWNYVSEYLRRNILFEINKVQDDPIISKALSEVFTNTELTPDEKANYLQQIRDFFGEDSSIVVSLKPQIDETDNLQKQYDKAI
-518 QDNILSLFQTSDG
+518 EDTKDKFDG
-531 RETLK
+531 YDPTDFFKKNSINTQE
-536 DIEIMFGIQ
+536 EI
-545 TQFNNGEITVNE
+545 
-557 YQEKLQSFLDQ
+557 
-568 IKELA
+568 
-573 PETQKVIK
+573 
-581 LIFGIQTED
+581 
-590 DGSTSSSV
+590 
-598 DTMVNNVKEKLKDE
+598 
-612 FDDKVGELS
+612 DKW
-621 LEDLDIASKLEIP
+621 LEIVQAADSAA
-634 EGTLL
+634 EAEKKYVEDSTLN
-639 SWDELLAKIE
+639 KTT
-649 EVKNS
+649 
-654 NPDKAKF
+654 
-661 FSDVWD
+661 FSDVWN
-667 SSTFADTKKKLL
+667 SSTFADTKEKLL

-1097 SANYVN
+1097 SADYVN

-1155 FDMVVSSYDNAISL
+1155 FDMVASSYDNAISL

-1342 TKDSSDTELIERRNE
+1342 AKDSSDTELIERRNE

>member
-1 MIFKTFE
+1 MLGYGLSLVGATVKTVALQVATMALNAAITMGASVIVSGIVTAISNWIRQDEILAEKAE
-8 NNDVDKWTA
+8 NA
-17 KIGLF
+17 KQ
-22 GKSFNDVVDSINKR
+22 KINELNNEYKTH
-36 KLDIDNLMSSGLVS
+36 SQLVS
-50 SYSDAK
+50 DSAK
-56 KQVGGLFSYLYPKKD
+56 RY
-71 IKSQLI
+71 
-77 DVDTMYPKID
+77 
-87 TSNVKKIK
+87 
-95 AEIVD
+95 
-100 MSKSVANNETT
+100 
-111 WQELFDTLPSG
+111 
-122 KKHFAELGQQMEG
+122 AELVQSVDQ
-135 QIITEE
+135 
-141 GLITANEKARAS
+141 
-153 ALAHNNALKQQTLGA
+153 
-168 KAANVAIKGLSI
+168 LS
-180 AGNMLVGMGISFVI
+180 
-194 SKISTAIDNHI
+194 
-205 HRVEKAQ
+205 
-212 EAIKEITSD
+212 
-221 ITEMNDKLEDTSKT
+221 
-235 VKDSGKRF
+235 
-243 AELAQGVN
+243 
-251 QLTGKNL
+251 GKNL
-258 TLNTEDYEEFLDLS
+258 SLNDDDYKEFLDLS
-272 NQLAELFPTLPRIFD
+272 NQLAEVFPTLSRHYN
-287 ENGNAIVQL
+287 ENGQAILDL
-296 SGDVDTI
+296 SGNVNTI
-303 VGSLKNLVDV
+303 VDSLNNLIEAE
-313 QRQITNQEIADK
+313 RNLKNQEIVNK
-325 LPDLYANTKTVADDY
+325 LPTIYKNAKNKSDDY
-340 ESQLKELNGDYEY
+340 NAELENLYNKRNAL
-353 YQGLVSKLNKFNYD
+353 YQGLDSITINDLNKKFQTGLNDKYFEILSNDAEEYGRLISDYTKILDNVSLKYD
-367 DLKNIGTNTDTQF
+367 LLHFEPAWNGKYDSNGKQILTYKTSIYIDSPDEDIEEAKNI
-380 LTAYSRVLAK
+380 
-390 LGIATGAKGGFD
+390 IKG
-402 DYGNHVVKILT
+402 N
-413 LPFVTGD
+413 
-420 DYLTSLEDVK
+420 
-430 DQIPKVV
+430 V
-437 NELLEEYNT
+437 NELAKEYEKDISDLNT
-446 EVEKLSTDINIT
+446 KIQNVQVQ
-458 NEKNKAN
+458 NKSN
-465 WSSLAGSI
+465 WSSLSSSI

-872 NKLNAKKEAENTVTK
+872 NKLNAKKEAESTVTK

-1097 SANYVN
+1097 SADYVN

-1155 FDMVVSSYDNAISL
+1155 FDMVASSYDNAISL

-1266 DLDWKV
+1266 ELDWKV

-1342 TKDSSDTELIERRNE
+1342 AKDSSDTELIERRNE

-1645 IDDALAFYDYDW
+1645 IDDALAFYDYAW

-1756 LIPNIKANRSTNG
+1756 LIPNIKANRSTNE

-1791 NALVKDKSFE
+1791 NALVKDKNFE

>member
-1 MIFKTFE
+1 MKSWFAGTASSVNSEIITPFKDAKDIIDIYNDCIQTNTLTSE
-8 NNDVDKWTA
+8 NWNSILSMCDDSLSSYLNQIKGLEASMTGYSVSLQGNITGYA
-17 KIGLF
+17 KITQAMKRYNALGAVSQKEQQNFATAVSLTNTKF
-22 GKSFNDVVDSINKR
+22 G
-36 KLDIDNLMSSGLVS
+36 
-50 SYSDAK
+50 
-56 KQVGGLFSYLYPKKD
+56 SYL
-71 IKSQLI
+71 
-77 DVDTMYPKID
+77 T
-87 TSNVKKIK
+87 
-95 AEIVD
+95 
-100 MSKSVANNETT
+100 
-111 WQELFDTLPSG
+111 
-122 KKHFAELGQQMEG
+122 
-135 QIITEE
+135 
-141 GLITANEKARAS
+141 GLN
-153 ALAHNNALKQQTLGA
+153 GA
-168 KAANVAIKGLSI
+168 KASLSGYGVSLIASTAKTVGLTI
-180 AGNMLVGMGISFVI
+180 ATTALNAALTFGISTIITGVVSAFGTWI
-194 SKISTAIDNHI
+194 NSSKKITEAAEKAKDKISSINDDLKTN
-205 HRVEKAQ
+205 
-212 EAIKEITSD
+212 
-221 ITEMNDKLEDTSKT
+221 TET
-235 VKDSGKRF
+235 VKNAKQRY
-243 AELAQGVN
+243 AELAQEVEN
-251 QLTGKNL
+251 LGKVSQSQGSL
-258 TLNTEDYEEFLDLS
+258 STDEYKEFLDLS
-272 NQLAELFPTLPRIFD
+272 NQLAGVFPQLTKGYD
-287 ENGNAIVQL
+287 DNGNAILNL

-303 VGSLKNLVDV
+303 VGSLDDLIQKEKDLANQKIMDEFPDVYKGYVKDLGKAKYEVKSAKKKFDDINSAYSNLDNGRSIQMGFLLNGYNKEGTMSVGQYENWLETLGLTYEETVV
-313 QRQITNQEIADK
+313 QGGKVVSAIGDINDAFT
-325 LPDLYANTKTVADDY
+325 
-340 ESQLKELNGDYEY
+340 SQLENARKNFEY
-353 YQGLVSKLNKFNYD
+353 
-367 DLKNIGTNTDTQF
+367 
-380 LTAYSRVLAK
+380 AK
-390 LGIATGAKGGFD
+390 QQ
-402 DYGNHVVKILT
+402 
-413 LPFVTGD
+413 
-420 DYLTSLEDVK
+420 LEG
-430 DQIPKVV
+430 
-437 NELLEEYNT
+437 
-446 EVEKLSTDINIT
+446 EK
-458 NEKNKAN
+458 
-465 WSSLAGSI
+465 SSIDSY
-473 AAWLNTEDSYKI
+473 LNTWLQSEFTYNQIDDSGLQTAVQDMI
-485 MSDDM
+485 M
-490 QSTVQNI
+490 NF
-497 VNGLDWSTLDFSS
+497 DFSS
-510 WDDAKQYI
+510 LPKDKQNDWNYVSEYLRRNILFEINKVQDDPIISKALSEVFTNTELTPDEKANYLQQIRDFFGEDSSIVVSLKPQIDETDNLQKQYDKAI
-518 QDNILSLFQTSDG
+518 EDTKDKFDG
-531 RETLK
+531 YDPTDFFKKNSINTQE
-536 DIEIMFGIQ
+536 EI
-545 TQFNNGEITVNE
+545 
-557 YQEKLQSFLDQ
+557 
-568 IKELA
+568 
-573 PETQKVIK
+573 
-581 LIFGIQTED
+581 
-590 DGSTSSSV
+590 
-598 DTMVNNVKEKLKDE
+598 
-612 FDDKVGELS
+612 DKW
-621 LEDLDIASKLEIP
+621 LEIVQAADSAA
-634 EGTLL
+634 EAEKKYVEDSTLN
-639 SWDELLAKIE
+639 KTT
-649 EVKNS
+649 
-654 NPDKAKF
+654 
-661 FSDVWD
+661 FSDVWN
-667 SSTFADTKKKLL
+667 SSTFADTKEKLL

-872 NKLNAKKEAENTVTK
+872 NKLNEKKEAENTVTK

-1097 SANYVN
+1097 SADYVN

-1155 FDMVVSSYDNAISL
+1155 FDMVASSYDNAISL

-1342 TKDSSDTELIERRNE
+1342 AKDSSDTELIERRNE

-1756 LIPNIKANRSTNG
+1756 LIPNIKANRSTNE

>member
-1 MIFKTFE
+1 MLGYGLSLVGATVKTVALQVATMTLNAAITMGASVIVSGIVTAISNWIRQDEILAEKAE
-8 NNDVDKWTA
+8 NA
-17 KIGLF
+17 KQ
-22 GKSFNDVVDSINKR
+22 KINELNNEYKTH
-36 KLDIDNLMSSGLVS
+36 SQLVS
-50 SYSDAK
+50 DSAK
-56 KQVGGLFSYLYPKKD
+56 RY
-71 IKSQLI
+71 
-77 DVDTMYPKID
+77 
-87 TSNVKKIK
+87 
-95 AEIVD
+95 
-100 MSKSVANNETT
+100 
-111 WQELFDTLPSG
+111 
-122 KKHFAELGQQMEG
+122 
-135 QIITEE
+135 
-141 GLITANEKARAS
+141 
-153 ALAHNNALKQQTLGA
+153 
-168 KAANVAIKGLSI
+168 
-180 AGNMLVGMGISFVI
+180 
-194 SKISTAIDNHI
+194 
-205 HRVEKAQ
+205 
-212 EAIKEITSD
+212 
-221 ITEMNDKLEDTSKT
+221 
-235 VKDSGKRF
+235 
-243 AELAQGVN
+243 AELAQSVD
-251 QLTGKNL
+251 QLSGKNL
-258 TLNTEDYEEFLDLS
+258 SLNDDDYKEFLDLS
-272 NQLAELFPTLPRIFD
+272 NQLAEVFPTLSRHYN
-287 ENGNAIVQL
+287 ENGQAILDL
-296 SGDVDTI
+296 SGNVNTI
-303 VGSLKNLVDV
+303 VDSLNNLIEAE
-313 QRQITNQEIADK
+313 RNLKNQEIVNK
-325 LPDLYANTKTVADDY
+325 LPTIYKNAKNKSDDY
-340 ESQLKELNGDYEY
+340 NAELENLYNKRNAL
-353 YQGLVSKLNKFNYD
+353 YQGLDSITINDLNKKFQTGLNDKYFEILSNDAEEYGRLISDYTKILDNVSLKYD
-367 DLKNIGTNTDTQF
+367 LLHFEPAWNGKYDSNGKQILTYKTSIYIDSPDEDIEEAKNI
-380 LTAYSRVLAK
+380 
-390 LGIATGAKGGFD
+390 IKG
-402 DYGNHVVKILT
+402 N
-413 LPFVTGD
+413 
-420 DYLTSLEDVK
+420 
-430 DQIPKVV
+430 V
-437 NELLEEYNT
+437 NELAKEYEKDISDLNT
-446 EVEKLSTDINIT
+446 KIQNVQVQ
-458 NEKNKAN
+458 NKSN
-465 WSSLAGSI
+465 WSSLSSSI

-590 DGSTSSSV
+590 DSSTSSSV

-1097 SANYVN
+1097 SADYVN

-1155 FDMVVSSYDNAISL
+1155 FDMVASSYDNAISL

-1342 TKDSSDTELIERRNE
+1342 AKDSSDTELIERRNE

-1514 VEQTDNLGSF
+1514 VKQTDNLGSF

-1657 SFNAKKK
+1657 SFKAKKK

-1756 LIPNIKANRSTNG
+1756 LIPNIKANRSTNE

>member
-1 MIFKTFE
+1 MLGYGLSLVGATVKTVALQVATMALNAAITMGASVIVSGIVTAISNWIRQDEILAEKAE
-8 NNDVDKWTA
+8 NA
-17 KIGLF
+17 KQ
-22 GKSFNDVVDSINKR
+22 KINELNNEYKTH
-36 KLDIDNLMSSGLVS
+36 SQLVS
-50 SYSDAK
+50 DSAK
-56 KQVGGLFSYLYPKKD
+56 RY
-71 IKSQLI
+71 
-77 DVDTMYPKID
+77 
-87 TSNVKKIK
+87 
-95 AEIVD
+95 
-100 MSKSVANNETT
+100 
-111 WQELFDTLPSG
+111 
-122 KKHFAELGQQMEG
+122 
-135 QIITEE
+135 
-141 GLITANEKARAS
+141 
-153 ALAHNNALKQQTLGA
+153 
-168 KAANVAIKGLSI
+168 
-180 AGNMLVGMGISFVI
+180 
-194 SKISTAIDNHI
+194 
-205 HRVEKAQ
+205 
-212 EAIKEITSD
+212 
-221 ITEMNDKLEDTSKT
+221 
-235 VKDSGKRF
+235 
-243 AELAQGVN
+243 AELAQSVD
-251 QLTGKNL
+251 QLSGKNL
-258 TLNTEDYEEFLDLS
+258 SLNDDDYKEFLDLS
-272 NQLAELFPTLPRIFD
+272 NQLAEVFPTLSRHYN
-287 ENGNAIVQL
+287 ENGQAILDL
-296 SGDVDTI
+296 SGNVNTI
-303 VGSLKNLVDV
+303 VDSLNNLIEAE
-313 QRQITNQEIADK
+313 RNLKNQEIVNK
-325 LPDLYANTKTVADDY
+325 LPTIYKNAKNKSDDY
-340 ESQLKELNGDYEY
+340 NAELENLYNKRNAL
-353 YQGLVSKLNKFNYD
+353 YQGLDSITINDLNKKFQTGLNDKYFEILSNDAEEYGRLISDYTKILDNVSLKYD
-367 DLKNIGTNTDTQF
+367 LLHFEPAWNGKYDSNGKQILTYKTSIYIDSPDEDIEEAKNI
-380 LTAYSRVLAK
+380 
-390 LGIATGAKGGFD
+390 IKG
-402 DYGNHVVKILT
+402 N
-413 LPFVTGD
+413 
-420 DYLTSLEDVK
+420 
-430 DQIPKVV
+430 V
-437 NELLEEYNT
+437 NELAKEYEKDISDLNT
-446 EVEKLSTDINIT
+446 KIQNVQVQ
-458 NEKNKAN
+458 NKSN
-465 WSSLAGSI
+465 WSSLSSSI

-1097 SANYVN
+1097 SADYVN

-1155 FDMVVSSYDNAISL
+1155 FDMVASSYDNAISL

-1342 TKDSSDTELIERRNE
+1342 AKDSSDTELIERRNE

-1645 IDDALAFYDYDW
+1645 IDDALAFYDYAW

-1756 LIPNIKANRSTNG
+1756 LIPNIKANRSTNE

>member
-1 MIFKTFE
+1 MKSWFAGTASSVNSEIITPFKDAKDIIDIYNDCIQTNTLTSE
-8 NNDVDKWTA
+8 NWNSILSMCDDSLSSYLNQIKGLEASMTGYSVSLQGNITGYA
-17 KIGLF
+17 KITQAMKRYNALGAVSQKEQQNFATAVSLTNTKF
-22 GKSFNDVVDSINKR
+22 G
-36 KLDIDNLMSSGLVS
+36 
-50 SYSDAK
+50 
-56 KQVGGLFSYLYPKKD
+56 SYL
-71 IKSQLI
+71 
-77 DVDTMYPKID
+77 T
-87 TSNVKKIK
+87 
-95 AEIVD
+95 
-100 MSKSVANNETT
+100 
-111 WQELFDTLPSG
+111 
-122 KKHFAELGQQMEG
+122 
-135 QIITEE
+135 
-141 GLITANEKARAS
+141 GLN
-153 ALAHNNALKQQTLGA
+153 GA
-168 KAANVAIKGLSI
+168 KASLSGYGVSLIASTAKTVGLTI
-180 AGNMLVGMGISFVI
+180 ATTALNAALTFGISTIITGVVSAFGTWI
-194 SKISTAIDNHI
+194 NSSKKITEAAEKAKDKISSINDDLKTN
-205 HRVEKAQ
+205 
-212 EAIKEITSD
+212 
-221 ITEMNDKLEDTSKT
+221 TET
-235 VKDSGKRF
+235 VKNAKQRY
-243 AELAQGVN
+243 AELAQEVEN
-251 QLTGKNL
+251 LGKVSQSQGSL
-258 TLNTEDYEEFLDLS
+258 STDEYKEFLDLS
-272 NQLAELFPTLPRIFD
+272 NQLAGVFPQLTKGYD
-287 ENGNAIVQL
+287 DNGNAILNL

-303 VGSLKNLVDV
+303 VGSLDDLIQKEKDLANQKIMDEFPDVYKGYVKDLGKATYEVKSAKKKFDDINSAYSNLDNGRSIQMGFLLNGYNKEGTMSVGQYENWLETLGLTYEETVVQGGKVVSAVGDINDAFTSQLDNARKNL
-313 QRQITNQEIADK
+313 E
-325 LPDLYANTKTVADDY
+325 YA
-340 ESQLKELNGDYEY
+340 EQQLEG
-353 YQGLVSKLNKFNYD
+353 
-367 DLKNIGTNTDTQF
+367 
-380 LTAYSRVLAK
+380 
-390 LGIATGAKGGFD
+390 
-402 DYGNHVVKILT
+402 
-413 LPFVTGD
+413 
-420 DYLTSLEDVK
+420 
-430 DQIPKVV
+430 
-437 NELLEEYNT
+437 
-446 EVEKLSTDINIT
+446 EK
-458 NEKNKAN
+458 
-465 WSSLAGSI
+465 SSIDSY
-473 AAWLNTEDSYKI
+473 LNTWLQSEFTYNQIDDSGLQTAVQDMI
-485 MSDDM
+485 M
-490 QSTVQNI
+490 NF
-497 VNGLDWSTLDFSS
+497 DFSS
-510 WDDAKQYI
+510 LPKDKQNDWNYVSEYLRRNILFEINKVQDDPIISKALSEVFTNTELTPDEKANYLQQIRDFFGEDSSIVVSLKPQIDETDNLQKQYDKAI
-518 QDNILSLFQTSDG
+518 EDTKDKFDG
-531 RETLK
+531 YDPTDFFKKNSINTQE
-536 DIEIMFGIQ
+536 EI
-545 TQFNNGEITVNE
+545 
-557 YQEKLQSFLDQ
+557 
-568 IKELA
+568 
-573 PETQKVIK
+573 
-581 LIFGIQTED
+581 
-590 DGSTSSSV
+590 
-598 DTMVNNVKEKLKDE
+598 
-612 FDDKVGELS
+612 DKW
-621 LEDLDIASKLEIP
+621 LEIVQAADSAA
-634 EGTLL
+634 EAEKKYVEDSTLN
-639 SWDELLAKIE
+639 KTT
-649 EVKNS
+649 
-654 NPDKAKF
+654 
-661 FSDVWD
+661 FSDVWN
-667 SSTFADTKKKLL
+667 SSTFADTKEKLL

-685 ELTPETLESTEDY
+685 ELTPETLKSTEDY

-732 ISSISDLYTQARDEG
+732 ISSISDLYTQARDKG

-1097 SANYVN
+1097 SADYVN

-1155 FDMVVSSYDNAISL
+1155 FDMVTSSYDNAISL

-1342 TKDSSDTELIERRNE
+1342 AKDSSDTELIERRNE

-1756 LIPNIKANRSTNG
+1756 LIPNIKANRSTNE

>member
-1 MIFKTFE
+1 MLGYGLSLVGATVKTVALQVATMALNAAITMGASVIVSGIVTAISNWIRQDEILAEKAE
-8 NNDVDKWTA
+8 NA
-17 KIGLF
+17 KQ
-22 GKSFNDVVDSINKR
+22 KINELNNEYKTH
-36 KLDIDNLMSSGLVS
+36 SQLVS
-50 SYSDAK
+50 DSAK
-56 KQVGGLFSYLYPKKD
+56 RY
-71 IKSQLI
+71 
-77 DVDTMYPKID
+77 
-87 TSNVKKIK
+87 
-95 AEIVD
+95 
-100 MSKSVANNETT
+100 
-111 WQELFDTLPSG
+111 
-122 KKHFAELGQQMEG
+122 
-135 QIITEE
+135 
-141 GLITANEKARAS
+141 
-153 ALAHNNALKQQTLGA
+153 
-168 KAANVAIKGLSI
+168 
-180 AGNMLVGMGISFVI
+180 
-194 SKISTAIDNHI
+194 
-205 HRVEKAQ
+205 
-212 EAIKEITSD
+212 
-221 ITEMNDKLEDTSKT
+221 
-235 VKDSGKRF
+235 
-243 AELAQGVN
+243 AELAQSVD
-251 QLTGKNL
+251 QLSGKNL
-258 TLNTEDYEEFLDLS
+258 SLNDDDYKEFLDLS
-272 NQLAELFPTLPRIFD
+272 NQLAEVFPTLSRHYN
-287 ENGNAIVQL
+287 ENGQAILDL
-296 SGDVDTI
+296 SGNVNTI
-303 VGSLKNLVDV
+303 VDSLNNLIEAE
-313 QRQITNQEIADK
+313 RNLKNQEIVNK
-325 LPDLYANTKTVADDY
+325 LPTIYKNAKNKSDDY
-340 ESQLKELNGDYEY
+340 NAELENLYNKRNAL
-353 YQGLVSKLNKFNYD
+353 YQGLDSITINDLNKKFQTGLNDKYFEILSNDAEEYGRLISDYTKILDNVSLKYD
-367 DLKNIGTNTDTQF
+367 LLHFEPAWNGKYDSNGKQILTYKTSIYIDSPDEDIEEAKNI
-380 LTAYSRVLAK
+380 
-390 LGIATGAKGGFD
+390 IKG
-402 DYGNHVVKILT
+402 N
-413 LPFVTGD
+413 
-420 DYLTSLEDVK
+420 
-430 DQIPKVV
+430 V
-437 NELLEEYNT
+437 NELAKEYEKDISDLNT
-446 EVEKLSTDINIT
+446 KIQNVQVQ
-458 NEKNKAN
+458 NKSN
-465 WSSLAGSI
+465 WSSLSSSI

-1062 RIGAVKSETAK
+1062 RIGTVKSETAK

-1097 SANYVN
+1097 SADYVN

-1155 FDMVVSSYDNAISL
+1155 FDMVASSYDNAISL

-1342 TKDSSDTELIERRNE
+1342 AKDSSDTELIERRNE

>member
-1 MIFKTFE
+1 MLGYGLSLVGATVKTVALQVATMALNAAITMGASVIVSGIVTAISNWIRQDEILAEKAE
-8 NNDVDKWTA
+8 NA
-17 KIGLF
+17 KQ
-22 GKSFNDVVDSINKR
+22 KINELNNEYKTH
-36 KLDIDNLMSSGLVS
+36 SQLVS
-50 SYSDAK
+50 DSAK
-56 KQVGGLFSYLYPKKD
+56 RY
-71 IKSQLI
+71 
-77 DVDTMYPKID
+77 
-87 TSNVKKIK
+87 
-95 AEIVD
+95 
-100 MSKSVANNETT
+100 
-111 WQELFDTLPSG
+111 
-122 KKHFAELGQQMEG
+122 
-135 QIITEE
+135 
-141 GLITANEKARAS
+141 
-153 ALAHNNALKQQTLGA
+153 
-168 KAANVAIKGLSI
+168 
-180 AGNMLVGMGISFVI
+180 
-194 SKISTAIDNHI
+194 
-205 HRVEKAQ
+205 
-212 EAIKEITSD
+212 
-221 ITEMNDKLEDTSKT
+221 
-235 VKDSGKRF
+235 
-243 AELAQGVN
+243 AELAQSVD
-251 QLTGKNL
+251 QLSGKNL
-258 TLNTEDYEEFLDLS
+258 SLNDDDYKEFLDLS
-272 NQLAELFPTLPRIFD
+272 NQLAEVFPTLSRHYN
-287 ENGNAIVQL
+287 ENGQAILDL
-296 SGDVDTI
+296 SGNVNTI
-303 VGSLKNLVDV
+303 VDSLNNLIEAE
-313 QRQITNQEIADK
+313 RNLKNQEIVNK
-325 LPDLYANTKTVADDY
+325 LPTIYKNAKNKSDDY
-340 ESQLKELNGDYEY
+340 NAELENLYNKRNAL
-353 YQGLVSKLNKFNYD
+353 YQGLDSITINDLNKKFQTGLNDKYFEILSNDAEEYGRLISDYTKILDNVSLKYD
-367 DLKNIGTNTDTQF
+367 LLHFEPAWNGKYDSNGKQILTYKTSIYIDSPDEDIEEAKNI
-380 LTAYSRVLAK
+380 
-390 LGIATGAKGGFD
+390 IKG
-402 DYGNHVVKILT
+402 N
-413 LPFVTGD
+413 
-420 DYLTSLEDVK
+420 
-430 DQIPKVV
+430 V
-437 NELLEEYNT
+437 NELAKEYEKDISDLNT
-446 EVEKLSTDINIT
+446 KIQNVQVQ
-458 NEKNKAN
+458 NKSN
-465 WSSLAGSI
+465 WSSLSSSI

-661 FSDVWD
+661 FSDVWN
-667 SSTFADTKKKLL
+667 SSTFADTKEKLL

-1097 SANYVN
+1097 SADYVN

-1155 FDMVVSSYDNAISL
+1155 FDMVASSYDNAISL

-1342 TKDSSDTELIERRNE
+1342 AKDSSDTELIERRNE

-1756 LIPNIKANRSTNG
+1756 LIPNIKANRSTNE

-1778 ITLPNVTNYDEFK
+1778 ITLPNVINYDEFK

>member
-1 MIFKTFE
+1 MKSWFAGTASSVNSEIITPFKDAKDIIDIYNDCIQTNTLTSE
-8 NNDVDKWTA
+8 NWNSILSMCDDSLSSYLNQIKGLEASMTGYSVSLQGNITGYA
-17 KIGLF
+17 KITQAMKRYNALGAVSQKEQQNFATAVSLTNTKF
-22 GKSFNDVVDSINKR
+22 G
-36 KLDIDNLMSSGLVS
+36 
-50 SYSDAK
+50 
-56 KQVGGLFSYLYPKKD
+56 SYL
-71 IKSQLI
+71 
-77 DVDTMYPKID
+77 T
-87 TSNVKKIK
+87 
-95 AEIVD
+95 
-100 MSKSVANNETT
+100 
-111 WQELFDTLPSG
+111 
-122 KKHFAELGQQMEG
+122 
-135 QIITEE
+135 
-141 GLITANEKARAS
+141 GLN
-153 ALAHNNALKQQTLGA
+153 GA
-168 KAANVAIKGLSI
+168 KASLSGYGVSLIASTAKTVGLTI
-180 AGNMLVGMGISFVI
+180 ATTALNAALTFGISTIITGVVSAFGTWI
-194 SKISTAIDNHI
+194 NSSKKITEAAEKAKDKISSINDDLKTN
-205 HRVEKAQ
+205 
-212 EAIKEITSD
+212 
-221 ITEMNDKLEDTSKT
+221 TET
-235 VKDSGKRF
+235 VKNAKQRY
-243 AELAQGVN
+243 AELAQEVEN
-251 QLTGKNL
+251 LGKVSQSQGSL
-258 TLNTEDYEEFLDLS
+258 STDEYKEFLDLS
-272 NQLAELFPTLPRIFD
+272 NQLAGVFPQLTKGYD
-287 ENGNAIVQL
+287 DNGNAILNL

-303 VGSLKNLVDV
+303 VGSLDDLIQKEKDLANQKIMDEFPDVYKGYVKDLGKAKYEVKSAKKKFDDINSAYSNLDNGRSIQMGFLLNGYNKEGTMSVGQYENWLETLGLTYEETVVQGGKVVSAVGDINDAFTSQLENARKNL
-313 QRQITNQEIADK
+313 E
-325 LPDLYANTKTVADDY
+325 YAKQ
-340 ESQLKELNGDYEY
+340 QLEG
-353 YQGLVSKLNKFNYD
+353 
-367 DLKNIGTNTDTQF
+367 
-380 LTAYSRVLAK
+380 
-390 LGIATGAKGGFD
+390 
-402 DYGNHVVKILT
+402 
-413 LPFVTGD
+413 
-420 DYLTSLEDVK
+420 
-430 DQIPKVV
+430 
-437 NELLEEYNT
+437 
-446 EVEKLSTDINIT
+446 EK
-458 NEKNKAN
+458 
-465 WSSLAGSI
+465 SSIDSY
-473 AAWLNTEDSYKI
+473 LNTWLQSEFTYNQIDDSGLQTAVQDMI
-485 MSDDM
+485 M
-490 QSTVQNI
+490 NF
-497 VNGLDWSTLDFSS
+497 DFSS
-510 WDDAKQYI
+510 LPKDKQNDWNYVSEYLRRNILFEINKVQDDPIISKALSEVFTNTELTPDEKANYLQQIRDFFGEDSSIVVSLKPQIDETDNLQKQYDKAI
-518 QDNILSLFQTSDG
+518 EDTKDKFDG
-531 RETLK
+531 YDPTDFFKKNSINTQE
-536 DIEIMFGIQ
+536 EI
-545 TQFNNGEITVNE
+545 
-557 YQEKLQSFLDQ
+557 
-568 IKELA
+568 
-573 PETQKVIK
+573 
-581 LIFGIQTED
+581 
-590 DGSTSSSV
+590 
-598 DTMVNNVKEKLKDE
+598 
-612 FDDKVGELS
+612 DKW
-621 LEDLDIASKLEIP
+621 LEIVQAADSAA
-634 EGTLL
+634 EAEKKYVEDSTLN
-639 SWDELLAKIE
+639 KTT
-649 EVKNS
+649 
-654 NPDKAKF
+654 
-661 FSDVWD
+661 FSDVWN
-667 SSTFADTKKKLL
+667 SSTFADTKEKLL

-1097 SANYVN
+1097 SADYVN

-1155 FDMVVSSYDNAISL
+1155 FDMVASSYDNAISL

-1342 TKDSSDTELIERRNE
+1342 AKDSSDTELIERRNE

-1756 LIPNIKANRSTNG
+1756 LIPNIKANRSTNE

>member
-1 MIFKTFE
+1 MLGYGLSLVGATVKTVALQVATMALNAAITMGASVIVSGIVTAISNWIRQDEILAEKAE
-8 NNDVDKWTA
+8 NA
-17 KIGLF
+17 KQ
-22 GKSFNDVVDSINKR
+22 KINELNNEYKTH
-36 KLDIDNLMSSGLVS
+36 SQLVS
-50 SYSDAK
+50 DSAK
-56 KQVGGLFSYLYPKKD
+56 RY
-71 IKSQLI
+71 
-77 DVDTMYPKID
+77 
-87 TSNVKKIK
+87 
-95 AEIVD
+95 
-100 MSKSVANNETT
+100 
-111 WQELFDTLPSG
+111 
-122 KKHFAELGQQMEG
+122 
-135 QIITEE
+135 
-141 GLITANEKARAS
+141 
-153 ALAHNNALKQQTLGA
+153 
-168 KAANVAIKGLSI
+168 
-180 AGNMLVGMGISFVI
+180 
-194 SKISTAIDNHI
+194 
-205 HRVEKAQ
+205 
-212 EAIKEITSD
+212 
-221 ITEMNDKLEDTSKT
+221 
-235 VKDSGKRF
+235 
-243 AELAQGVN
+243 AELAQSVD
-251 QLTGKNL
+251 QLSGKNL
-258 TLNTEDYEEFLDLS
+258 SLNDDDYKEFLDLS
-272 NQLAELFPTLPRIFD
+272 NQLAEVFPTLSRHYK
-287 ENGNAIVQL
+287 ENGQAILDL
-296 SGDVDTI
+296 SGNVNTI
-303 VGSLKNLVDV
+303 VDSLNNLIEAE
-313 QRQITNQEIADK
+313 RNLKNQEIVDK
-325 LPDLYANTKTVADDY
+325 LPTIYKNAKNKSDDY
-340 ESQLKELNGDYEY
+340 NAELENLYNKRNAL
-353 YQGLVSKLNKFNYD
+353 YQGLDSITINDLNKKFQTGLNDKYFEILSNDAEEYGRLISDYTKILDNVSLKYD
-367 DLKNIGTNTDTQF
+367 LLHFEPAWNGKYDSNGKQILTYKTSIYIDSPDEDIEEAKNIIKGNVDE
-380 LTAYSRVLAK
+380 LAK
-390 LGIATGAKGGFD
+390 EYEKDISDLNT
-402 DYGNHVVKILT
+402 KIQN
-413 LPFVTGD
+413 VQ
-420 DYLTSLEDVK
+420 
-430 DQIPKVV
+430 DQ
-437 NELLEEYNT
+437 
-446 EVEKLSTDINIT
+446 
-458 NEKNKAN
+458 NKSN
-465 WSSLAGSI
+465 WSSLSSSL

-497 VNGLDWSTLDFSS
+497 VNGLDWSTLDS

-1097 SANYVN
+1097 SADYVN

-1116 DEKTQE
+1116 NEKTQE

-1155 FDMVVSSYDNAISL
+1155 FDMVASSYDNAISL

-1342 TKDSSDTELIERRNE
+1342 AKDSSDTELIERRNE

-1487 RMNNIEAIMQDIIN
+1487 RINNIEAIMQDIIN

-1756 LIPNIKANRSTNG
+1756 LIPNIKANRSTNE

>member
-1 MIFKTFE
+1 LNGSKAGMLGYGLSLVGATVKTVALQVATMALNAAITMGASVIVSGIVTAISNWIRQDEILAEKAE
-8 NNDVDKWTA
+8 NA
-17 KIGLF
+17 KQ
-22 GKSFNDVVDSINKR
+22 KINELNNEYKTH
-36 KLDIDNLMSSGLVS
+36 SQLVS
-50 SYSDAK
+50 DSAK
-56 KQVGGLFSYLYPKKD
+56 RY
-71 IKSQLI
+71 
-77 DVDTMYPKID
+77 
-87 TSNVKKIK
+87 
-95 AEIVD
+95 
-100 MSKSVANNETT
+100 
-111 WQELFDTLPSG
+111 
-122 KKHFAELGQQMEG
+122 
-135 QIITEE
+135 
-141 GLITANEKARAS
+141 
-153 ALAHNNALKQQTLGA
+153 
-168 KAANVAIKGLSI
+168 
-180 AGNMLVGMGISFVI
+180 
-194 SKISTAIDNHI
+194 
-205 HRVEKAQ
+205 
-212 EAIKEITSD
+212 
-221 ITEMNDKLEDTSKT
+221 
-235 VKDSGKRF
+235 
-243 AELAQGVN
+243 AELAQSVD
-251 QLTGKNL
+251 QLSGKNL
-258 TLNTEDYEEFLDLS
+258 SLNDDDYKEFLDLS
-272 NQLAELFPTLPRIFD
+272 NQLAEVFPTLSRHYN
-287 ENGNAIVQL
+287 ENGQAILDL
-296 SGDVDTI
+296 SGNVNTI
-303 VGSLKNLVDV
+303 VDSLNNLIEAE
-313 QRQITNQEIADK
+313 RNLKNQEIVNK
-325 LPDLYANTKTVADDY
+325 LPTIYKNAKNKSDDY
-340 ESQLKELNGDYEY
+340 NAELENLYNKRNAL
-353 YQGLVSKLNKFNYD
+353 YQGLDSITINDLNKKFQTGLNDKYFEILSNDAEEYGRLISDYTKILDNVSLKYD
-367 DLKNIGTNTDTQF
+367 LLHFEPAWNGKYDSNGKQILTYKTSIYIDSPDEDIEEAKNI
-380 LTAYSRVLAK
+380 
-390 LGIATGAKGGFD
+390 IKG
-402 DYGNHVVKILT
+402 N
-413 LPFVTGD
+413 
-420 DYLTSLEDVK
+420 
-430 DQIPKVV
+430 V
-437 NELLEEYNT
+437 NELAKEYEKDISDLNT
-446 EVEKLSTDINIT
+446 KIQNVQVQ
-458 NEKNKAN
+458 NKSN
-465 WSSLAGSI
+465 WSSLSSSI

-756 LDNTWKDLK
+756 LDNIWKDLK

-1097 SANYVN
+1097 SADYVN

-1155 FDMVVSSYDNAISL
+1155 FDMVASSYDNAISL

-1342 TKDSSDTELIERRNE
+1342 AKDSSDTELIERRNE

-1645 IDDALAFYDYDW
+1645 IDDALAFYDYAW

-1756 LIPNIKANRSTNG
+1756 LIPNIKANRSTNE

-1791 NALVKDKSFE
+1791 NALVKDKNFE

>member
-1 MIFKTFE
+1 MKSWFAGTASSVNSEIITPFKDAKDIIDIYNDCIQTNTLTSE
-8 NNDVDKWTA
+8 NWNSILSMCDDSLSSYLNQIKGLEASMTGYSVSLQGNITGYA
-17 KIGLF
+17 KITQAMKRYNALGAVSQKEQQNFATAVSLTNTKF
-22 GKSFNDVVDSINKR
+22 G
-36 KLDIDNLMSSGLVS
+36 
-50 SYSDAK
+50 
-56 KQVGGLFSYLYPKKD
+56 SYL
-71 IKSQLI
+71 
-77 DVDTMYPKID
+77 T
-87 TSNVKKIK
+87 
-95 AEIVD
+95 
-100 MSKSVANNETT
+100 
-111 WQELFDTLPSG
+111 
-122 KKHFAELGQQMEG
+122 
-135 QIITEE
+135 
-141 GLITANEKARAS
+141 GLN
-153 ALAHNNALKQQTLGA
+153 GA
-168 KAANVAIKGLSI
+168 KASLSGYVVSLIASTAKTVGLTI
-180 AGNMLVGMGISFVI
+180 ATTALNAALTFGISTIITGVVSAFGTWI
-194 SKISTAIDNHI
+194 NSSKKITEAAEKAKDKISSINDDLKTN
-205 HRVEKAQ
+205 
-212 EAIKEITSD
+212 
-221 ITEMNDKLEDTSKT
+221 TET
-235 VKDSGKRF
+235 VKNAKQRY
-243 AELAQGVN
+243 AELAQEVEN
-251 QLTGKNL
+251 LGKVSQSQGSL
-258 TLNTEDYEEFLDLS
+258 STDEYKEFLDLS
-272 NQLAELFPTLPRIFD
+272 NQLAGVFPQLTKGYD
-287 ENGNAIVQL
+287 DNGNAILNL

-303 VGSLKNLVDV
+303 VGSLDDLIQKEKDLANQKIMDEFPDVYKGYVKDLGKAKYEVKSAKKKFDDINSAYSNLDNGRSIQMGFLLNGYNKEGTMSVGQYENWLETLGLTYEETVVQGGKVVSAVGDINDAFTSQLENARKNL
-313 QRQITNQEIADK
+313 E
-325 LPDLYANTKTVADDY
+325 YA
-340 ESQLKELNGDYEY
+340 EQQLEG
-353 YQGLVSKLNKFNYD
+353 
-367 DLKNIGTNTDTQF
+367 
-380 LTAYSRVLAK
+380 
-390 LGIATGAKGGFD
+390 
-402 DYGNHVVKILT
+402 
-413 LPFVTGD
+413 
-420 DYLTSLEDVK
+420 
-430 DQIPKVV
+430 
-437 NELLEEYNT
+437 
-446 EVEKLSTDINIT
+446 EK
-458 NEKNKAN
+458 
-465 WSSLAGSI
+465 SSIDSY
-473 AAWLNTEDSYKI
+473 LNTWLQSEFTYNQIDDSGLQTAVQDMI
-485 MSDDM
+485 M
-490 QSTVQNI
+490 NF
-497 VNGLDWSTLDFSS
+497 DFSS
-510 WDDAKQYI
+510 LPKNKQNWNYVSEYLRRNILFVINDVQDDPEISKAISEVFTNQDLMPEEKANYLQQIRDFFGEDSSIVVSLKPQIDETDNLQKQYDKAI
-518 QDNILSLFQTSDG
+518 EDTKDKFDG
-531 RETLK
+531 YDPTDFFKKNSINTQE
-536 DIEIMFGIQ
+536 EI
-545 TQFNNGEITVNE
+545 
-557 YQEKLQSFLDQ
+557 
-568 IKELA
+568 
-573 PETQKVIK
+573 
-581 LIFGIQTED
+581 
-590 DGSTSSSV
+590 
-598 DTMVNNVKEKLKDE
+598 
-612 FDDKVGELS
+612 DKW
-621 LEDLDIASKLEIP
+621 LEIVQAADSAA
-634 EGTLL
+634 EAEKKYVEDSTLN
-639 SWDELLAKIE
+639 KTT
-649 EVKNS
+649 
-654 NPDKAKF
+654 

-1097 SANYVN
+1097 SADYVN

-1155 FDMVVSSYDNAISL
+1155 FDMVASSYDNAISL

-1342 TKDSSDTELIERRNE
+1342 AKDSSDTELIERRNE

-1514 VEQTDNLGSF
+1514 VKQTDNLGSF

-1657 SFNAKKK
+1657 SFKAKKK

-1756 LIPNIKANRSTNG
+1756 LIPNIKANRSTNE

>member
-1 MIFKTFE
+1 VKSWFAGTASSVNSEIITPFKDAKDIIDIYNDCIQTNTLTSE
-8 NNDVDKWTA
+8 NWNSILSMCDDSLSSYLNQIKGLEASMTGYSVSLQGNITGYA
-17 KIGLF
+17 KITQAMKRYNALGAVSQKEQQNFATAVSLTNTKF
-22 GKSFNDVVDSINKR
+22 G
-36 KLDIDNLMSSGLVS
+36 
-50 SYSDAK
+50 
-56 KQVGGLFSYLYPKKD
+56 SYL
-71 IKSQLI
+71 
-77 DVDTMYPKID
+77 T
-87 TSNVKKIK
+87 
-95 AEIVD
+95 
-100 MSKSVANNETT
+100 
-111 WQELFDTLPSG
+111 
-122 KKHFAELGQQMEG
+122 
-135 QIITEE
+135 
-141 GLITANEKARAS
+141 GLN
-153 ALAHNNALKQQTLGA
+153 GA
-168 KAANVAIKGLSI
+168 KASLSGYGVSLIASTAKTVGLTI
-180 AGNMLVGMGISFVI
+180 ATTALNAALTFGISTIITGVVSAFGTWI
-194 SKISTAIDNHI
+194 SSSKKITEAAEKAKDKISSINDDLKTN
-205 HRVEKAQ
+205 
-212 EAIKEITSD
+212 
-221 ITEMNDKLEDTSKT
+221 TET
-235 VKDSGKRF
+235 VKNAKQRY
-243 AELAQGVN
+243 AELAQEVEN
-251 QLTGKNL
+251 LGKVSQSQGSL
-258 TLNTEDYEEFLDLS
+258 STDEYKEFLDLS
-272 NQLAELFPTLPRIFD
+272 NQLAGVFPQLTKGYD
-287 ENGNAIVQL
+287 DNGNAILNL

-303 VGSLKNLVDV
+303 VGSLDDLIQKEKDLANQKIMDEFPDVYKGYVKDLGKATYEVKSAKKKFDDINSAYSNLDNGRSIQMGFLLNGYNKEGTMSVGQYENWLETLGLTYEETVVQGGKVVSAVGDINDAFTSQLENARKNL
-313 QRQITNQEIADK
+313 E
-325 LPDLYANTKTVADDY
+325 YA
-340 ESQLKELNGDYEY
+340 EQQLEG
-353 YQGLVSKLNKFNYD
+353 
-367 DLKNIGTNTDTQF
+367 
-380 LTAYSRVLAK
+380 
-390 LGIATGAKGGFD
+390 
-402 DYGNHVVKILT
+402 
-413 LPFVTGD
+413 
-420 DYLTSLEDVK
+420 
-430 DQIPKVV
+430 
-437 NELLEEYNT
+437 
-446 EVEKLSTDINIT
+446 EK
-458 NEKNKAN
+458 
-465 WSSLAGSI
+465 SSIDSY
-473 AAWLNTEDSYKI
+473 LNTWLQSEFTYNQIDDSGLQTAVQDMI
-485 MSDDM
+485 M
-490 QSTVQNI
+490 NF
-497 VNGLDWSTLDFSS
+497 DFSS
-510 WDDAKQYI
+510 LPKDKQNDWNYVSEYLRRNILFEINKVQDDPIISKALSEVFTNTELTPDEKANYLQQIRDFFGEDSSIVVSLKPQIDETDNLQKQYDKAI
-518 QDNILSLFQTSDG
+518 EDTKDKFDG
-531 RETLK
+531 YDPTDFFKKNSINTQE
-536 DIEIMFGIQ
+536 EI
-545 TQFNNGEITVNE
+545 
-557 YQEKLQSFLDQ
+557 
-568 IKELA
+568 
-573 PETQKVIK
+573 
-581 LIFGIQTED
+581 
-590 DGSTSSSV
+590 
-598 DTMVNNVKEKLKDE
+598 
-612 FDDKVGELS
+612 DKW
-621 LEDLDIASKLEIP
+621 LEIVQAADSAA
-634 EGTLL
+634 EAEKKYVEDSTLN
-639 SWDELLAKIE
+639 KTT
-649 EVKNS
+649 
-654 NPDKAKF
+654 
-661 FSDVWD
+661 FSDVWN
-667 SSTFADTKKKLL
+667 SSTFADTKEKLL

-1097 SANYVN
+1097 SADYVN

-1155 FDMVVSSYDNAISL
+1155 FDMVTSSYDNAISL

-1342 TKDSSDTELIERRNE
+1342 AKDSSDTELIERRNE

-1724 EGIIPLPLMGDWKT
+1724 EGIIPLSLMGDWKT

-1756 LIPNIKANRSTNG
+1756 LIPNIKANRSTNE

>member
-1 MIFKTFE
+1 MKSWFAGTASSVNSEIITPFKDAKDIIDIYNDCIQANTLTSE
-8 NNDVDKWTA
+8 NWNSILSMCDDSLSSYLNQIKGLEASMTGYSVSLQGNITGYA
-17 KIGLF
+17 KITQAMKRYNALGAVSQKEQQNFATAVSLTNTKF
-22 GKSFNDVVDSINKR
+22 G
-36 KLDIDNLMSSGLVS
+36 
-50 SYSDAK
+50 
-56 KQVGGLFSYLYPKKD
+56 SYL
-71 IKSQLI
+71 
-77 DVDTMYPKID
+77 T
-87 TSNVKKIK
+87 
-95 AEIVD
+95 
-100 MSKSVANNETT
+100 
-111 WQELFDTLPSG
+111 
-122 KKHFAELGQQMEG
+122 
-135 QIITEE
+135 
-141 GLITANEKARAS
+141 GLN
-153 ALAHNNALKQQTLGA
+153 GA
-168 KAANVAIKGLSI
+168 KASLSGYGVSLIASTAKTVGLTI
-180 AGNMLVGMGISFVI
+180 ATTALNAALTFGISTIITGVVSAFGTWI
-194 SKISTAIDNHI
+194 NSSKKITEAAEKAKDKISSINDDLKTN
-205 HRVEKAQ
+205 
-212 EAIKEITSD
+212 
-221 ITEMNDKLEDTSKT
+221 TET
-235 VKDSGKRF
+235 VKNAKQRY
-243 AELAQGVN
+243 AELAQEVEN
-251 QLTGKNL
+251 LGKVSQSQGSL
-258 TLNTEDYEEFLDLS
+258 STDEYKEFLDLS
-272 NQLAELFPTLPRIFD
+272 NQLAGVFPQLTKGYD
-287 ENGNAIVQL
+287 DNGNAILNL

-303 VGSLKNLVDV
+303 VGSLDDLIQKEKDLANQKIMDEFPDVYKGYVKDLGKATYEVKSAKKKFDDINSAYSNLDNGRSIQMGFLLNGYNKEGTMNVGQYENWLETLGLTYEETVVQGGKVVSAVGDINDAFTSQLENARKNL
-313 QRQITNQEIADK
+313 E
-325 LPDLYANTKTVADDY
+325 YA
-340 ESQLKELNGDYEY
+340 EQQLEG
-353 YQGLVSKLNKFNYD
+353 
-367 DLKNIGTNTDTQF
+367 
-380 LTAYSRVLAK
+380 
-390 LGIATGAKGGFD
+390 
-402 DYGNHVVKILT
+402 
-413 LPFVTGD
+413 
-420 DYLTSLEDVK
+420 
-430 DQIPKVV
+430 
-437 NELLEEYNT
+437 
-446 EVEKLSTDINIT
+446 EK
-458 NEKNKAN
+458 
-465 WSSLAGSI
+465 SSIDSY
-473 AAWLNTEDSYKI
+473 LNTWLQSEFTYNQIDDSGLQTAVQDMI
-485 MSDDM
+485 M
-490 QSTVQNI
+490 NF
-497 VNGLDWSTLDFSS
+497 DFSS
-510 WDDAKQYI
+510 LPKDKQNDWNYVSEYLRRNILFEINKVQDDPIISKALSEVFTNTELTPDEKANYLQQIRDFFGEDSSIVVSLKPQIDETDNLQKQYDKAI
-518 QDNILSLFQTSDG
+518 EDTKDKFDG
-531 RETLK
+531 YDPTDFFKKNSINTQE
-536 DIEIMFGIQ
+536 EI
-545 TQFNNGEITVNE
+545 
-557 YQEKLQSFLDQ
+557 
-568 IKELA
+568 
-573 PETQKVIK
+573 
-581 LIFGIQTED
+581 
-590 DGSTSSSV
+590 
-598 DTMVNNVKEKLKDE
+598 
-612 FDDKVGELS
+612 DKW
-621 LEDLDIASKLEIP
+621 LEIVQAADSAA
-634 EGTLL
+634 EAEKKYVEDSTLN
-639 SWDELLAKIE
+639 KTT
-649 EVKNS
+649 
-654 NPDKAKF
+654 
-661 FSDVWD
+661 FSDVWN
-667 SSTFADTKKKLL
+667 SSTFADTKEKLL

-1062 RIGAVKSETAK
+1062 RIGAVKSGTAK

-1097 SANYVN
+1097 SADYVN

-1155 FDMVVSSYDNAISL
+1155 FDMVASSYDNAISL

-1342 TKDSSDTELIERRNE
+1342 AKDSSDTELIERRNE

-1571 AGQAKSEIASNGAT
+1571 AGQAKSEIVSNGAT

-1738 LINNL
+1738 FINNL

-1756 LIPNIKANRSTNG
+1756 LIPNIKANRSTNE

>member
-1 MIFKTFE
+1 MLGYGLSLVGATVKTVALQVATMALNAAITMGASVIVSGIVTAISNWIRQDEILAEKAE
-8 NNDVDKWTA
+8 NA
-17 KIGLF
+17 KQ
-22 GKSFNDVVDSINKR
+22 KINELNNEYKTH
-36 KLDIDNLMSSGLVS
+36 SQLVS
-50 SYSDAK
+50 DSAK
-56 KQVGGLFSYLYPKKD
+56 RY
-71 IKSQLI
+71 
-77 DVDTMYPKID
+77 
-87 TSNVKKIK
+87 
-95 AEIVD
+95 
-100 MSKSVANNETT
+100 
-111 WQELFDTLPSG
+111 
-122 KKHFAELGQQMEG
+122 
-135 QIITEE
+135 
-141 GLITANEKARAS
+141 
-153 ALAHNNALKQQTLGA
+153 
-168 KAANVAIKGLSI
+168 
-180 AGNMLVGMGISFVI
+180 
-194 SKISTAIDNHI
+194 
-205 HRVEKAQ
+205 
-212 EAIKEITSD
+212 
-221 ITEMNDKLEDTSKT
+221 
-235 VKDSGKRF
+235 
-243 AELAQGVN
+243 AELAQSVD
-251 QLTGKNL
+251 QLSGKNL
-258 TLNTEDYEEFLDLS
+258 SLNDDDYKEFLDLS
-272 NQLAELFPTLPRIFD
+272 NQLAEVFPTLSRHYN
-287 ENGNAIVQL
+287 ENGQAILDL
-296 SGDVDTI
+296 SGNVNTI
-303 VGSLKNLVDV
+303 VDSLNNLIEAE
-313 QRQITNQEIADK
+313 RNLKNQEIVNK
-325 LPDLYANTKTVADDY
+325 LPTIYKNAKNKSDDY
-340 ESQLKELNGDYEY
+340 NAELENLYNKRNAL
-353 YQGLVSKLNKFNYD
+353 YQGLDSITINDLNKKFQTGLNDKYFEILSNDAEEYGRLISDYTKILDNVSLKYD
-367 DLKNIGTNTDTQF
+367 LLHFEPAWNGKYDSNGKQILTYKTSIYIDSPDEDIEEAKNI
-380 LTAYSRVLAK
+380 
-390 LGIATGAKGGFD
+390 IKG
-402 DYGNHVVKILT
+402 N
-413 LPFVTGD
+413 
-420 DYLTSLEDVK
+420 
-430 DQIPKVV
+430 V
-437 NELLEEYNT
+437 NELAKEYEKDISDLNT
-446 EVEKLSTDINIT
+446 KIQNVQVQ
-458 NEKNKAN
+458 NKSN
-465 WSSLAGSI
+465 WSSLSSSI

-756 LDNTWKDLK
+756 LDNIWKDLK

-1097 SANYVN
+1097 SADYVN

-1155 FDMVVSSYDNAISL
+1155 FDMVASSYDNAISL

-1342 TKDSSDTELIERRNE
+1342 AKDSSDTELIERRNE

-1645 IDDALAFYDYDW
+1645 IDDALAFYDYAW

-1756 LIPNIKANRSTNG
+1756 LIPNIKANRSTNE

-1791 NALVKDKSFE
+1791 NALVKDKNFE

>member
-1 MIFKTFE
+1 MLGYGLSLVGATVKTVALQVATMALNAAITMGASVIVSGIVTAISNWIRQDEILAEKAE
-8 NNDVDKWTA
+8 NA
-17 KIGLF
+17 KQ
-22 GKSFNDVVDSINKR
+22 KINELNNEYKTH
-36 KLDIDNLMSSGLVS
+36 SQLVS
-50 SYSDAK
+50 DSAK
-56 KQVGGLFSYLYPKKD
+56 RY
-71 IKSQLI
+71 
-77 DVDTMYPKID
+77 
-87 TSNVKKIK
+87 
-95 AEIVD
+95 
-100 MSKSVANNETT
+100 
-111 WQELFDTLPSG
+111 
-122 KKHFAELGQQMEG
+122 
-135 QIITEE
+135 
-141 GLITANEKARAS
+141 
-153 ALAHNNALKQQTLGA
+153 
-168 KAANVAIKGLSI
+168 
-180 AGNMLVGMGISFVI
+180 
-194 SKISTAIDNHI
+194 
-205 HRVEKAQ
+205 
-212 EAIKEITSD
+212 
-221 ITEMNDKLEDTSKT
+221 
-235 VKDSGKRF
+235 
-243 AELAQGVN
+243 AELAQSVD
-251 QLTGKNL
+251 QLSGKNL
-258 TLNTEDYEEFLDLS
+258 SLNDDDYKEFLDLS
-272 NQLAELFPTLPRIFD
+272 NQLAEAFPTLGRHYK
-287 ENGNAIVQL
+287 ENGQAILDL
-296 SGDVDTI
+296 SGNVNTI
-303 VGSLKNLVDV
+303 VDSLNNLIEAE
-313 QRQITNQEIADK
+313 RNLKNQEIVDK
-325 LPDLYANTKTVADDY
+325 LPTIYKNAKNKSDDY
-340 ESQLKELNGDYEY
+340 NAELENLYNKRNAL
-353 YQGLVSKLNKFNYD
+353 YQGLDSITINDLNKKFQTGLNDKYFEILSNDAEEYGRLISDYTKILDNVSLKYD
-367 DLKNIGTNTDTQF
+367 LLHFEPAWNGKYDSNGKQILTYKTSIYIDSPDEDIEEAKNIIKGNVDE
-380 LTAYSRVLAK
+380 LAK
-390 LGIATGAKGGFD
+390 EYEKDISDLNT
-402 DYGNHVVKILT
+402 KIQN
-413 LPFVTGD
+413 VQ
-420 DYLTSLEDVK
+420 
-430 DQIPKVV
+430 DQ
-437 NELLEEYNT
+437 
-446 EVEKLSTDINIT
+446 
-458 NEKNKAN
+458 NKSN
-465 WSSLAGSI
+465 WSSLSSSL

-497 VNGLDWSTLDFSS
+497 VNGLDWSTLDS

-581 LIFGIQTED
+581 FIFGIQTED

-1097 SANYVN
+1097 SADYVN

-1155 FDMVVSSYDNAISL
+1155 FDMVTSSYDNAISL

-1342 TKDSSDTELIERRNE
+1342 AKDSSDTELIERRNE

-1743 EPLNASMDFLNKA
+1743 EPLNASMYFLNKA

>member
-1 MIFKTFE
+1 MLGYGLSLVGATVKTVALQVATMALNAAITMGASVIVSGIVTAISNWIRQDEILAEKAE
-8 NNDVDKWTA
+8 NA
-17 KIGLF
+17 KQ
-22 GKSFNDVVDSINKR
+22 KINELNNEYKTH
-36 KLDIDNLMSSGLVS
+36 SQLVS
-50 SYSDAK
+50 DSAK
-56 KQVGGLFSYLYPKKD
+56 RY
-71 IKSQLI
+71 
-77 DVDTMYPKID
+77 
-87 TSNVKKIK
+87 
-95 AEIVD
+95 
-100 MSKSVANNETT
+100 
-111 WQELFDTLPSG
+111 
-122 KKHFAELGQQMEG
+122 
-135 QIITEE
+135 
-141 GLITANEKARAS
+141 
-153 ALAHNNALKQQTLGA
+153 
-168 KAANVAIKGLSI
+168 
-180 AGNMLVGMGISFVI
+180 
-194 SKISTAIDNHI
+194 
-205 HRVEKAQ
+205 
-212 EAIKEITSD
+212 
-221 ITEMNDKLEDTSKT
+221 
-235 VKDSGKRF
+235 
-243 AELAQGVN
+243 AELAQSVD
-251 QLTGKNL
+251 QLSGKNL
-258 TLNTEDYEEFLDLS
+258 SLNDDDYKEFLDLS
-272 NQLAELFPTLPRIFD
+272 NQLAEVFPTLSRHYN
-287 ENGNAIVQL
+287 ENGQAILDL
-296 SGDVDTI
+296 SGNVNTI
-303 VGSLKNLVDV
+303 VDSLNNLIEAE
-313 QRQITNQEIADK
+313 RNLKNQEIVNK
-325 LPDLYANTKTVADDY
+325 LPTIYKNAKNKSDDY
-340 ESQLKELNGDYEY
+340 NAELENLYNKRNAL
-353 YQGLVSKLNKFNYD
+353 YQGLDSITINDLNKKFQTGLNDKYFEILSNDAEEYGRLISDYTKILDNVSLKYD
-367 DLKNIGTNTDTQF
+367 LLHFEPAWNGKYDSNGKQILTYKTSIYIDSPDEDIEEAKNI
-380 LTAYSRVLAK
+380 
-390 LGIATGAKGGFD
+390 IKG
-402 DYGNHVVKILT
+402 N
-413 LPFVTGD
+413 
-420 DYLTSLEDVK
+420 
-430 DQIPKVV
+430 V
-437 NELLEEYNT
+437 NELAKEYEKDISDLNT
-446 EVEKLSTDINIT
+446 KIQNVQVQ
-458 NEKNKAN
+458 NKSN
-465 WSSLAGSI
+465 WSSLSSSI

-1097 SANYVN
+1097 SADYVN

-1155 FDMVVSSYDNAISL
+1155 FDMVASSYDNAISL

-1342 TKDSSDTELIERRNE
+1342 AKDSSDTELIERRNE

-1756 LIPNIKANRSTNG
+1756 LIPNIKANRSTNE

>member
-1 MIFKTFE
+1 MLGYGLSLVGATVKTVALQVATMALNAAITMGASVIVSGIVTAISNWIRQDEILAEKAE
-8 NNDVDKWTA
+8 NA
-17 KIGLF
+17 KQ
-22 GKSFNDVVDSINKR
+22 KINELNNEYKTH
-36 KLDIDNLMSSGLVS
+36 SQLVS
-50 SYSDAK
+50 DSAK
-56 KQVGGLFSYLYPKKD
+56 RY
-71 IKSQLI
+71 
-77 DVDTMYPKID
+77 
-87 TSNVKKIK
+87 
-95 AEIVD
+95 
-100 MSKSVANNETT
+100 
-111 WQELFDTLPSG
+111 
-122 KKHFAELGQQMEG
+122 
-135 QIITEE
+135 
-141 GLITANEKARAS
+141 
-153 ALAHNNALKQQTLGA
+153 
-168 KAANVAIKGLSI
+168 
-180 AGNMLVGMGISFVI
+180 
-194 SKISTAIDNHI
+194 
-205 HRVEKAQ
+205 
-212 EAIKEITSD
+212 
-221 ITEMNDKLEDTSKT
+221 
-235 VKDSGKRF
+235 
-243 AELAQGVN
+243 AELAQSVD
-251 QLTGKNL
+251 QLSGKNL
-258 TLNTEDYEEFLDLS
+258 SLNDDDYKEFLDLS
-272 NQLAELFPTLPRIFD
+272 NQLAEVFPTLSRHYN
-287 ENGNAIVQL
+287 ENGQAILDL
-296 SGDVDTI
+296 SGNVNTI
-303 VGSLKNLVDV
+303 VDSLNNLIEAE
-313 QRQITNQEIADK
+313 RNLKNQEIVNK
-325 LPDLYANTKTVADDY
+325 LPTIYKNAKNKSDDY
-340 ESQLKELNGDYEY
+340 NAELENLYNKRNAL
-353 YQGLVSKLNKFNYD
+353 YQGLDSITINDLNKKFQTGLNDKYFEILSNDAEEYGRLISDYTKILDNVSLKYD
-367 DLKNIGTNTDTQF
+367 LLHFEPAWNGKYDSNGKQILTYKTSIYIDSPDEDIEEAKNI
-380 LTAYSRVLAK
+380 
-390 LGIATGAKGGFD
+390 IKG
-402 DYGNHVVKILT
+402 N
-413 LPFVTGD
+413 
-420 DYLTSLEDVK
+420 
-430 DQIPKVV
+430 V
-437 NELLEEYNT
+437 NELAKEYEKDISDLNT
-446 EVEKLSTDINIT
+446 KIQNVQVQ
-458 NEKNKAN
+458 NKSN
-465 WSSLAGSI
+465 WSSLSSSI

-1097 SANYVN
+1097 SADYVN

-1155 FDMVVSSYDNAISL
+1155 FDMVASSYDNAISL

-1342 TKDSSDTELIERRNE
+1342 AKDSSDTELIKRRNE

-1645 IDDALAFYDYDW
+1645 IDDALAFYDYAW

-1756 LIPNIKANRSTNG
+1756 LIPNIKANRSTNE

-1791 NALVKDKSFE
+1791 NALVKDKNFE

>member
-1 MIFKTFE
+1 MKSWFAGTASSVNSEIITPFKDAKDIIDIYNDCIQTNTLTSE
-8 NNDVDKWTA
+8 NWNSILSMCDDSLSSYLNQIKGLEASMTGYSVSLQGNITGYA
-17 KIGLF
+17 KITQAMKRYNALGAVSQKEQQNFATAVSLTNTKF
-22 GKSFNDVVDSINKR
+22 G
-36 KLDIDNLMSSGLVS
+36 
-50 SYSDAK
+50 
-56 KQVGGLFSYLYPKKD
+56 SYL
-71 IKSQLI
+71 
-77 DVDTMYPKID
+77 T
-87 TSNVKKIK
+87 
-95 AEIVD
+95 
-100 MSKSVANNETT
+100 
-111 WQELFDTLPSG
+111 
-122 KKHFAELGQQMEG
+122 
-135 QIITEE
+135 
-141 GLITANEKARAS
+141 GLN
-153 ALAHNNALKQQTLGA
+153 GA
-168 KAANVAIKGLSI
+168 KASLSGYGVSLIASTAKTVGLTI
-180 AGNMLVGMGISFVI
+180 ATTALNAALTFGISTIITGVVSAFGTWI
-194 SKISTAIDNHI
+194 NSSKKITEAAEKAKDKISSINDDLKTN
-205 HRVEKAQ
+205 
-212 EAIKEITSD
+212 
-221 ITEMNDKLEDTSKT
+221 TET
-235 VKDSGKRF
+235 VKNAKQRY
-243 AELAQGVN
+243 AELAQEVEN
-251 QLTGKNL
+251 LGKVSQSQGSL
-258 TLNTEDYEEFLDLS
+258 STDEYKEFLDLS
-272 NQLAELFPTLPRIFD
+272 NQLAGVFPQLTKGYD
-287 ENGNAIVQL
+287 DNGNAILNL

-303 VGSLKNLVDV
+303 VGSLDDLIQKEKDLANQKIMDEFPDVYKGYVKDLGKATYEVKSAKKKFDDINSAYSNLDNGRSIQMGFLLNGYNKEGTMSVGQYENWLETLGLTYEETVVQGGKVVSAVGDINDAFTSQLENARKNL
-313 QRQITNQEIADK
+313 E
-325 LPDLYANTKTVADDY
+325 YA
-340 ESQLKELNGDYEY
+340 EQQLEG
-353 YQGLVSKLNKFNYD
+353 
-367 DLKNIGTNTDTQF
+367 
-380 LTAYSRVLAK
+380 
-390 LGIATGAKGGFD
+390 
-402 DYGNHVVKILT
+402 
-413 LPFVTGD
+413 
-420 DYLTSLEDVK
+420 
-430 DQIPKVV
+430 
-437 NELLEEYNT
+437 
-446 EVEKLSTDINIT
+446 EK
-458 NEKNKAN
+458 
-465 WSSLAGSI
+465 SSIDSY
-473 AAWLNTEDSYKI
+473 LNTWLQSEFTYNQIDDSGLQTAVQDMI
-485 MSDDM
+485 M
-490 QSTVQNI
+490 NF
-497 VNGLDWSTLDFSS
+497 DFSS
-510 WDDAKQYI
+510 LPKDKQNDWNYVSEYLRRNILFEINKVQDDPIISKALSEVFTNTELTPDEKANYLQQIRDFFGEDSSIVVSLKPQIDETDNLQKQYDKAI
-518 QDNILSLFQTSDG
+518 EDTKDKFDG
-531 RETLK
+531 YDPTDFFKKNSINTQE
-536 DIEIMFGIQ
+536 EI
-545 TQFNNGEITVNE
+545 
-557 YQEKLQSFLDQ
+557 
-568 IKELA
+568 
-573 PETQKVIK
+573 
-581 LIFGIQTED
+581 
-590 DGSTSSSV
+590 
-598 DTMVNNVKEKLKDE
+598 
-612 FDDKVGELS
+612 DKW
-621 LEDLDIASKLEIP
+621 LEIVQAADSAA
-634 EGTLL
+634 EAEKKYVEDSTLN
-639 SWDELLAKIE
+639 KTT
-649 EVKNS
+649 
-654 NPDKAKF
+654 

-1087 YLNKANSVGL
+1087 YLNKANTVGL
-1097 SANYVN
+1097 SADYVN

-1155 FDMVVSSYDNAISL
+1155 FDMVASSYDNAISL

-1342 TKDSSDTELIERRNE
+1342 AKDSSDTELIERRNE

-1387 LDALNEIIDKRKE
+1387 LDTLNEIIDKRKE

>member
-1 MIFKTFE
+1 LNGSKAGMLGYGLSLVGATVKTVALQVATMALNAAITMGASVIVSGIVTAISNWIRQDEILAEKAE
-8 NNDVDKWTA
+8 NA
-17 KIGLF
+17 KQ
-22 GKSFNDVVDSINKR
+22 KINELNNEYKTH
-36 KLDIDNLMSSGLVS
+36 SQLVS
-50 SYSDAK
+50 DSAK
-56 KQVGGLFSYLYPKKD
+56 RY
-71 IKSQLI
+71 
-77 DVDTMYPKID
+77 
-87 TSNVKKIK
+87 
-95 AEIVD
+95 
-100 MSKSVANNETT
+100 
-111 WQELFDTLPSG
+111 
-122 KKHFAELGQQMEG
+122 
-135 QIITEE
+135 
-141 GLITANEKARAS
+141 
-153 ALAHNNALKQQTLGA
+153 
-168 KAANVAIKGLSI
+168 
-180 AGNMLVGMGISFVI
+180 
-194 SKISTAIDNHI
+194 
-205 HRVEKAQ
+205 
-212 EAIKEITSD
+212 
-221 ITEMNDKLEDTSKT
+221 
-235 VKDSGKRF
+235 
-243 AELAQGVN
+243 AELAQSVD
-251 QLTGKNL
+251 QLSGKNL
-258 TLNTEDYEEFLDLS
+258 SLNDDDYKEFLDLS
-272 NQLAELFPTLPRIFD
+272 NQLAEVFPTLSRHYN
-287 ENGNAIVQL
+287 ENGQAILDL
-296 SGDVDTI
+296 SGNVNTI
-303 VGSLKNLVDV
+303 VDSLNNLIEAE
-313 QRQITNQEIADK
+313 RNLKNQEIVNK
-325 LPDLYANTKTVADDY
+325 LPTIYKNAKNKSDDY
-340 ESQLKELNGDYEY
+340 NAELENLYNKRNAL
-353 YQGLVSKLNKFNYD
+353 YQGLDSITINDLNKKFQTGLNDKYFEILSNDAEEYGRLISDYTKILDNVSLKFDLLHFEPAWNGKYD
-367 DLKNIGTNTDTQF
+367 SNGKQILTYKTSIYIDSPDEDIEEAKNI
-380 LTAYSRVLAK
+380 
-390 LGIATGAKGGFD
+390 IKG
-402 DYGNHVVKILT
+402 N
-413 LPFVTGD
+413 
-420 DYLTSLEDVK
+420 
-430 DQIPKVV
+430 V
-437 NELLEEYNT
+437 NELAKEYEKDISDLNT
-446 EVEKLSTDINIT
+446 KIQNVQVQ
-458 NEKNKAN
+458 NKSN
-465 WSSLAGSI
+465 WSSLSSSI

-872 NKLNAKKEAENTVTK
+872 NKLNAKKGAENTVTK

-1097 SANYVN
+1097 SADYVN

-1155 FDMVVSSYDNAISL
+1155 FDMVASSYDNAISL

-1342 TKDSSDTELIERRNE
+1342 AKDSSDTELIKRRNE

-1645 IDDALAFYDYDW
+1645 IDDALAFYDYAW

-1756 LIPNIKANRSTNG
+1756 LIPNIKANRSTNE

-1791 NALVKDKSFE
+1791 NALVKDKNFE

>member
-1 MIFKTFE
+1 MKSWFAGTASSVNSEIITPFKDAKDIIDIYNDCIQTNTLTSE
-8 NNDVDKWTA
+8 NWNSILSMCDDSLSSYLNQIKGLEASMTGYSVSLQGNITGYA
-17 KIGLF
+17 KITQAMKRYNALGAVSQKEQQNFATAVSLTNTKF
-22 GKSFNDVVDSINKR
+22 G
-36 KLDIDNLMSSGLVS
+36 
-50 SYSDAK
+50 
-56 KQVGGLFSYLYPKKD
+56 SYL
-71 IKSQLI
+71 
-77 DVDTMYPKID
+77 T
-87 TSNVKKIK
+87 
-95 AEIVD
+95 
-100 MSKSVANNETT
+100 
-111 WQELFDTLPSG
+111 
-122 KKHFAELGQQMEG
+122 
-135 QIITEE
+135 
-141 GLITANEKARAS
+141 GLN
-153 ALAHNNALKQQTLGA
+153 GA
-168 KAANVAIKGLSI
+168 KASLSGYGVSLIASTAKTVGLTI
-180 AGNMLVGMGISFVI
+180 ATTALNAALTFGISTIITGVVSAFGTWI
-194 SKISTAIDNHI
+194 NSSKKITEAAEKAKDKISSINDDLKTN
-205 HRVEKAQ
+205 
-212 EAIKEITSD
+212 
-221 ITEMNDKLEDTSKT
+221 TET
-235 VKDSGKRF
+235 VKNAKQRY
-243 AELAQGVN
+243 AELAQEVEN
-251 QLTGKNL
+251 LGKVSQSQGSL
-258 TLNTEDYEEFLDLS
+258 STDEYKEFLDLS
-272 NQLAELFPTLPRIFD
+272 NQLAGVFPQLTKGYD
-287 ENGNAIVQL
+287 DNGNAILNL

-303 VGSLKNLVDV
+303 VGSLDDLIQKEKDLANQKIMDEFPDVYKGYVKDLGKATYEVKSAKKKFDDINSAYSNLDNGRSIQMGFLLNGYNKEGTMSVGQYENWLETLGLTYEETVVQGGKVVSAVGDINDAFTSQLENARKNL
-313 QRQITNQEIADK
+313 E
-325 LPDLYANTKTVADDY
+325 YA
-340 ESQLKELNGDYEY
+340 EQQLEG
-353 YQGLVSKLNKFNYD
+353 
-367 DLKNIGTNTDTQF
+367 
-380 LTAYSRVLAK
+380 
-390 LGIATGAKGGFD
+390 
-402 DYGNHVVKILT
+402 
-413 LPFVTGD
+413 
-420 DYLTSLEDVK
+420 
-430 DQIPKVV
+430 
-437 NELLEEYNT
+437 
-446 EVEKLSTDINIT
+446 EK
-458 NEKNKAN
+458 
-465 WSSLAGSI
+465 SSIDSY
-473 AAWLNTEDSYKI
+473 LNTWLQSEFTYNQIDDSGLQTAVQDMI
-485 MSDDM
+485 M
-490 QSTVQNI
+490 NF
-497 VNGLDWSTLDFSS
+497 DFSS
-510 WDDAKQYI
+510 LPKDKQNDWNYVSEYLRRNILFEINKVQDDPIISKALSEVFTNTELTPDEKANYLQQIRDFFGEDSSIVVSLKPQIDETDNLQKQYDKAI
-518 QDNILSLFQTSDG
+518 EDTKDKFDG
-531 RETLK
+531 YDPTDFFKKNSINTQE
-536 DIEIMFGIQ
+536 EI
-545 TQFNNGEITVNE
+545 
-557 YQEKLQSFLDQ
+557 
-568 IKELA
+568 
-573 PETQKVIK
+573 
-581 LIFGIQTED
+581 
-590 DGSTSSSV
+590 
-598 DTMVNNVKEKLKDE
+598 
-612 FDDKVGELS
+612 DKW
-621 LEDLDIASKLEIP
+621 LEIVQAADSAA
-634 EGTLL
+634 EAEKKYVEDSTLN
-639 SWDELLAKIE
+639 KTT
-649 EVKNS
+649 
-654 NPDKAKF
+654 
-661 FSDVWD
+661 FSDVWN
-667 SSTFADTKKKLL
+667 SSTFADTKEKLL

-1097 SANYVN
+1097 SADYVN

-1155 FDMVVSSYDNAISL
+1155 FDMVASSYDNAISL

-1342 TKDSSDTELIERRNE
+1342 AKDSSDTELIERRNE

-1514 VEQTDNLGSF
+1514 VKQTDNLGSF

-1657 SFNAKKK
+1657 SFKAKKK

-1756 LIPNIKANRSTNG
+1756 LIPNIKANRSTNE

>member
-1 MIFKTFE
+1 MKSWFAGTASSVNSEIITPFKDAKDIIDIYNDCIQTNTLTSE
-8 NNDVDKWTA
+8 NWNSILSMCDDSLSSYLNQIKGLEASMTGYSVSLQGNITGYA
-17 KIGLF
+17 KITQAMKRYNALGAVSQKEQQNFATAVSLTNTKF
-22 GKSFNDVVDSINKR
+22 G
-36 KLDIDNLMSSGLVS
+36 
-50 SYSDAK
+50 
-56 KQVGGLFSYLYPKKD
+56 SYL
-71 IKSQLI
+71 
-77 DVDTMYPKID
+77 T
-87 TSNVKKIK
+87 
-95 AEIVD
+95 
-100 MSKSVANNETT
+100 
-111 WQELFDTLPSG
+111 
-122 KKHFAELGQQMEG
+122 
-135 QIITEE
+135 
-141 GLITANEKARAS
+141 GLN
-153 ALAHNNALKQQTLGA
+153 GA
-168 KAANVAIKGLSI
+168 KASLSGYVVSLIASTAKTVGLTI
-180 AGNMLVGMGISFVI
+180 ATTALNAALTFGISTIITGVVSAFGTWI
-194 SKISTAIDNHI
+194 NSSKKITEAAEKAKDKISSINDDLKTN
-205 HRVEKAQ
+205 
-212 EAIKEITSD
+212 
-221 ITEMNDKLEDTSKT
+221 TET
-235 VKDSGKRF
+235 VKNAKQRY
-243 AELAQGVN
+243 AELAQEVEN
-251 QLTGKNL
+251 LGKVSQSQGSL
-258 TLNTEDYEEFLDLS
+258 STDEYKEFLDLS
-272 NQLAELFPTLPRIFD
+272 NQLAGVFPQLTKGYD
-287 ENGNAIVQL
+287 DNGNAILNL

-303 VGSLKNLVDV
+303 VGSLDDLIQKEKDLANQKIMDEFPDVYKGYVKDLGKAKYEVKFAKKKFDDINSAYSNLDNGRSIQMDFLLNGYNKEGSMSVGQYEDWLETLGLTYEETVVQGGKVVSAFGDINDAFTSQLENARKNL
-313 QRQITNQEIADK
+313 E
-325 LPDLYANTKTVADDY
+325 YA
-340 ESQLKELNGDYEY
+340 EQQLEGK
-353 YQGLVSKLNKFNYD
+353 K
-367 DLKNIGTNTDTQF
+367 
-380 LTAYSRVLAK
+380 
-390 LGIATGAKGGFD
+390 
-402 DYGNHVVKILT
+402 
-413 LPFVTGD
+413 
-420 DYLTSLEDVK
+420 
-430 DQIPKVV
+430 
-437 NELLEEYNT
+437 
-446 EVEKLSTDINIT
+446 
-458 NEKNKAN
+458 
-465 WSSLAGSI
+465 SSIDSY
-473 AAWLNTEDSYKI
+473 LNTWLQSEFTYNQIDDSGLQTAVQDMI
-485 MSDDM
+485 M
-490 QSTVQNI
+490 NF
-497 VNGLDWSTLDFSS
+497 DFSS
-510 WDDAKQYI
+510 LPKNKQNWNYVSEYLRRNILFVINDVQDDPEISKAISEVFTNQDLMPEEKANYLQQIRDFFGEDSSIVVSLKPQIDETDNLQKQYDKAI
-518 QDNILSLFQTSDG
+518 EDTKDKFDG
-531 RETLK
+531 YDPTDFFKKNSINTQE
-536 DIEIMFGIQ
+536 EI
-545 TQFNNGEITVNE
+545 
-557 YQEKLQSFLDQ
+557 
-568 IKELA
+568 
-573 PETQKVIK
+573 
-581 LIFGIQTED
+581 
-590 DGSTSSSV
+590 
-598 DTMVNNVKEKLKDE
+598 
-612 FDDKVGELS
+612 DKW
-621 LEDLDIASKLEIP
+621 LEIVQAADSAA
-634 EGTLL
+634 EAEKKYVEDSTLN
-639 SWDELLAKIE
+639 KTT
-649 EVKNS
+649 
-654 NPDKAKF
+654 

-793 EYLNYSDA
+793 GYLNYSDA

-821 VSNAQALVEERLTAN
+821 VSNAQVLVEERLTAN

-1097 SANYVN
+1097 SADYVN

-1155 FDMVVSSYDNAISL
+1155 FDMVASSYDNAISL

-1258 IELDNNMR
+1258 IEFDNNMR

-1342 TKDSSDTELIERRNE
+1342 AKDSSDTELIERRNE

-1756 LIPNIKANRSTNG
+1756 LIPNIKANRSTNE

>member
-1 MIFKTFE
+1 MLGYGLSLVGATVKTVALQVATMALNAAITMGASVIVSGIVTAISNWIRQDEILAEKAE
-8 NNDVDKWTA
+8 NA
-17 KIGLF
+17 KQ
-22 GKSFNDVVDSINKR
+22 KINELNNEYKTH
-36 KLDIDNLMSSGLVS
+36 SQLVS
-50 SYSDAK
+50 DSAK
-56 KQVGGLFSYLYPKKD
+56 RY
-71 IKSQLI
+71 
-77 DVDTMYPKID
+77 
-87 TSNVKKIK
+87 
-95 AEIVD
+95 
-100 MSKSVANNETT
+100 
-111 WQELFDTLPSG
+111 
-122 KKHFAELGQQMEG
+122 
-135 QIITEE
+135 
-141 GLITANEKARAS
+141 
-153 ALAHNNALKQQTLGA
+153 
-168 KAANVAIKGLSI
+168 
-180 AGNMLVGMGISFVI
+180 
-194 SKISTAIDNHI
+194 
-205 HRVEKAQ
+205 
-212 EAIKEITSD
+212 
-221 ITEMNDKLEDTSKT
+221 
-235 VKDSGKRF
+235 
-243 AELAQGVN
+243 AELAQSVD
-251 QLTGKNL
+251 QLSGKNL
-258 TLNTEDYEEFLDLS
+258 SLNDDDYKEFLDLS
-272 NQLAELFPTLPRIFD
+272 NQLAEVFPTLSRHYN
-287 ENGNAIVQL
+287 ENGQAILDL
-296 SGDVDTI
+296 SGNVNTI
-303 VGSLKNLVDV
+303 VDSLNNLIEAE
-313 QRQITNQEIADK
+313 RNLKNQEIVNK
-325 LPDLYANTKTVADDY
+325 LPTIYKNAKNKSDDY
-340 ESQLKELNGDYEY
+340 NAELENLYNKRNAL
-353 YQGLVSKLNKFNYD
+353 YQGLDSITINDLNKKFQTGLNDKYFEILSNDAEEYGRLISDYTKILDNVSLKYD
-367 DLKNIGTNTDTQF
+367 LLHFEPAWNGKYDSNGKQILTYKTSIYIDSPDEDIEEAKNI
-380 LTAYSRVLAK
+380 
-390 LGIATGAKGGFD
+390 IKG
-402 DYGNHVVKILT
+402 N
-413 LPFVTGD
+413 
-420 DYLTSLEDVK
+420 
-430 DQIPKVV
+430 V
-437 NELLEEYNT
+437 NELAKEYEKDISDLNT
-446 EVEKLSTDINIT
+446 KIQNVQVQ
-458 NEKNKAN
+458 NKSN
-465 WSSLAGSI
+465 WSSLSSSI

-1097 SANYVN
+1097 SADYVN

-1155 FDMVVSSYDNAISL
+1155 FDMVTSSYDNAISL

-1342 TKDSSDTELIERRNE
+1342 AKDSSDTELIERRNE

-1756 LIPNIKANRSTNG
+1756 LIPNIKANRSTNE

>member
-1 MIFKTFE
+1 MKSWFAGTASSVNSEIITPFKDAKDIIDIYNDYIQTNTLTSE
-8 NNDVDKWTA
+8 NWNSILSMCDDSLSSYLNQIKGLEASMTGYSVSLQGNITGYA
-17 KIGLF
+17 KITQAMKRYNALGAVSQKEQQNFATAVSLTNTKF
-22 GKSFNDVVDSINKR
+22 G
-36 KLDIDNLMSSGLVS
+36 
-50 SYSDAK
+50 
-56 KQVGGLFSYLYPKKD
+56 SYL
-71 IKSQLI
+71 
-77 DVDTMYPKID
+77 T
-87 TSNVKKIK
+87 
-95 AEIVD
+95 
-100 MSKSVANNETT
+100 
-111 WQELFDTLPSG
+111 
-122 KKHFAELGQQMEG
+122 
-135 QIITEE
+135 
-141 GLITANEKARAS
+141 GLN
-153 ALAHNNALKQQTLGA
+153 GA
-168 KAANVAIKGLSI
+168 KASLSGYGVSLIASTAKTVGLTI
-180 AGNMLVGMGISFVI
+180 ATTALNAALTFGISTIITGVVSAFGTWI
-194 SKISTAIDNHI
+194 NSSKKITEAAEKAKDKISSINDDLKTN
-205 HRVEKAQ
+205 
-212 EAIKEITSD
+212 
-221 ITEMNDKLEDTSKT
+221 TET
-235 VKDSGKRF
+235 VKNAKQRY
-243 AELAQGVN
+243 AELAQEVEN
-251 QLTGKNL
+251 LGKVSQSQGSL
-258 TLNTEDYEEFLDLS
+258 STDEYKEFLDLS
-272 NQLAELFPTLPRIFD
+272 NQLAGVFPQLTKGYD
-287 ENGNAIVQL
+287 DNGNAILNL

-303 VGSLKNLVDV
+303 VGSLDDLIQKEKDLANQKIMDEFPDVYKGYVKDLGKAKYEVKSAKKKFDDINSAYSNLDNGRSIQMGFLLNGYNKEGTMSVGQYENWLETLGLTYEETVV
-313 QRQITNQEIADK
+313 QGGKVVSAIGDINDAFT
-325 LPDLYANTKTVADDY
+325 
-340 ESQLKELNGDYEY
+340 SQLENARKNFEY
-353 YQGLVSKLNKFNYD
+353 
-367 DLKNIGTNTDTQF
+367 
-380 LTAYSRVLAK
+380 AK
-390 LGIATGAKGGFD
+390 QQ
-402 DYGNHVVKILT
+402 
-413 LPFVTGD
+413 
-420 DYLTSLEDVK
+420 LEG
-430 DQIPKVV
+430 
-437 NELLEEYNT
+437 
-446 EVEKLSTDINIT
+446 EK
-458 NEKNKAN
+458 
-465 WSSLAGSI
+465 SSIDSY
-473 AAWLNTEDSYKI
+473 LNTWLQSEFTYNQIDDSGLQTAVQDMI
-485 MSDDM
+485 M
-490 QSTVQNI
+490 NF
-497 VNGLDWSTLDFSS
+497 DFSS
-510 WDDAKQYI
+510 LPKDKQNDWNYVSEYLRRNILFEINKVQDDPIISKALSEVFTNTELTPDEKANYLQQIRDFFGEDSSIVVSLKPQIDETDNLQKQYDKAI
-518 QDNILSLFQTSDG
+518 EDTKDKFDG
-531 RETLK
+531 YDPTDFFKKNSINTQE
-536 DIEIMFGIQ
+536 EI
-545 TQFNNGEITVNE
+545 
-557 YQEKLQSFLDQ
+557 
-568 IKELA
+568 
-573 PETQKVIK
+573 
-581 LIFGIQTED
+581 
-590 DGSTSSSV
+590 
-598 DTMVNNVKEKLKDE
+598 
-612 FDDKVGELS
+612 DKW
-621 LEDLDIASKLEIP
+621 LEIVQAADSAA
-634 EGTLL
+634 EAEKKYVEDSTLN
-639 SWDELLAKIE
+639 KTT
-649 EVKNS
+649 
-654 NPDKAKF
+654 
-661 FSDVWD
+661 FSDVWN
-667 SSTFADTKKKLL
+667 SSTFADTKEKLL

-1097 SANYVN
+1097 SADYVN

-1155 FDMVVSSYDNAISL
+1155 FDMVASSYDNAISL

-1342 TKDSSDTELIERRNE
+1342 AKDSSDTELIERRNE

-1756 LIPNIKANRSTNG
+1756 LIPNIKANRSTNE

>member
-1 MIFKTFE
+1 MIFKTF
-8 NNDVDKWTA
+8 DDGKIDKWTA
-17 KIGLF
+17 KIGIF
-22 GKSFNDVVDSINKR
+22 GKSFNELGTAINNAFQSTINN
-36 KLDIDNLMSSGLVS
+36 IDNFDNDIGFWKSLK
-50 SYSDAK
+50 DN
-56 KQVGGLFSYLYPKKD
+56 LFPKKED
-71 IKSQLI
+71 IQSKMI
-77 DVDTMYPKID
+77 DVDALIPKID
-87 TSNVKKIK
+87 DNTAQGILGTIR
-95 AEIVD
+95 EIEDGVH
-100 MSKSVANNETT
+100 SEYKTF
-111 WQELFDTLPSG
+111 QELYDTG
-122 KKHFAELGQQMEG
+122 DKQNQWIAEYAQNTKG
-135 QIITEE
+135 QIRSTE
-141 GLITANEKARAS
+141 GVIQANQQARES
-153 ALAHNNALKQQTLGA
+153 AIAYNNGLKQMTLGA

-212 EAIKEITSD
+212 EAIKEITSA
-221 ITEMNDKLEDTSKT
+221 ITEMNDKLKDTSKT

-420 DYLTSLEDVK
+420 DYLASLEDVK

-473 AAWLNTEDSYKI
+473 AAWLNTEDLYKI

-497 VNGLDWSTLDFSS
+497 VNGLDWSTLAS

-859 KANNITNADVIVT
+859 KANNITDADVIVT

-1097 SANYVN
+1097 SADYVN

-1155 FDMVVSSYDNAISL
+1155 FDMVASSYDNAISL

-1183 QETDGHLVSKAYYQS
+1183 QETDDHLVSKAYYQS

-1342 TKDSSDTELIERRNE
+1342 AKDSSDTELIERRNE

-1756 LIPNIKANRSTNG
+1756 LIPNIKANRSTNE

-1791 NALVKDKSFE
+1791 NALVKDKNFE

>member
-1 MIFKTFE
+1 MKSWFAGTASSVNSEIITPFKDAKDIIDIYNDCIQTNTLTSE
-8 NNDVDKWTA
+8 NWNSILSMCDDSLSSYLNQIKGLEASMTGYSVSLQGNITGYA
-17 KIGLF
+17 KITQAMKRYNALGAVSQKEQQNFATAVSLTNTKF
-22 GKSFNDVVDSINKR
+22 G
-36 KLDIDNLMSSGLVS
+36 
-50 SYSDAK
+50 
-56 KQVGGLFSYLYPKKD
+56 SYL
-71 IKSQLI
+71 
-77 DVDTMYPKID
+77 T
-87 TSNVKKIK
+87 
-95 AEIVD
+95 
-100 MSKSVANNETT
+100 
-111 WQELFDTLPSG
+111 
-122 KKHFAELGQQMEG
+122 
-135 QIITEE
+135 
-141 GLITANEKARAS
+141 GLN
-153 ALAHNNALKQQTLGA
+153 GA
-168 KAANVAIKGLSI
+168 KASLSGYGVSLIASTAKTVGLTI
-180 AGNMLVGMGISFVI
+180 ATTALNAALTFGISTIITGVVSAFGTWI
-194 SKISTAIDNHI
+194 NSSKKITEAAEKAKDKISSINDDLKTN
-205 HRVEKAQ
+205 
-212 EAIKEITSD
+212 
-221 ITEMNDKLEDTSKT
+221 TET
-235 VKDSGKRF
+235 VKNAKQRY
-243 AELAQGVN
+243 AELAQEVEN
-251 QLTGKNL
+251 LGKVSQSQGSL
-258 TLNTEDYEEFLDLS
+258 STDEYKEFLDLS
-272 NQLAELFPTLPRIFD
+272 NQLAGVFPQLTKGYD
-287 ENGNAIVQL
+287 DNGNAILNL

-303 VGSLKNLVDV
+303 VGSLDDLIQKEKDLANQKIMDEFPDVYKGYVKDLGKATYEVKSAKKKFDDINSAYSNLDNGRSIQMGFLLNGYNKEGTMSVGQYENWLETLGLTYEETVVQGGKVVSTVGDINDAFTSQLENARKNL
-313 QRQITNQEIADK
+313 E
-325 LPDLYANTKTVADDY
+325 YA
-340 ESQLKELNGDYEY
+340 EQQLEG
-353 YQGLVSKLNKFNYD
+353 
-367 DLKNIGTNTDTQF
+367 
-380 LTAYSRVLAK
+380 
-390 LGIATGAKGGFD
+390 
-402 DYGNHVVKILT
+402 
-413 LPFVTGD
+413 
-420 DYLTSLEDVK
+420 
-430 DQIPKVV
+430 
-437 NELLEEYNT
+437 
-446 EVEKLSTDINIT
+446 EK
-458 NEKNKAN
+458 
-465 WSSLAGSI
+465 SSIDSY
-473 AAWLNTEDSYKI
+473 LNTWLQSEFTYNQIDDSGLQTAVQDMI
-485 MSDDM
+485 M
-490 QSTVQNI
+490 NF
-497 VNGLDWSTLDFSS
+497 DFSS
-510 WDDAKQYI
+510 LPKDKQNDWNYVSEYLRRNILFEINKVQDDPIISKALSEVFTNTELTPDEKANYLQQIRDFFGEDSSIVVSLKPQIDETDNLQKQYDKAI
-518 QDNILSLFQTSDG
+518 EDTKDKFDG
-531 RETLK
+531 YDPTDFFKKNSINTQE
-536 DIEIMFGIQ
+536 EI
-545 TQFNNGEITVNE
+545 
-557 YQEKLQSFLDQ
+557 
-568 IKELA
+568 
-573 PETQKVIK
+573 
-581 LIFGIQTED
+581 
-590 DGSTSSSV
+590 
-598 DTMVNNVKEKLKDE
+598 
-612 FDDKVGELS
+612 DKW
-621 LEDLDIASKLEIP
+621 LEIVQAADSAA
-634 EGTLL
+634 EAEKKYVEDSTLN
-639 SWDELLAKIE
+639 KTT
-649 EVKNS
+649 
-654 NPDKAKF
+654 
-661 FSDVWD
+661 FSDVWN
-667 SSTFADTKKKLL
+667 SSTFADTKEKLL

-1097 SANYVN
+1097 SADYVN

-1155 FDMVVSSYDNAISL
+1155 FDMVASSYDNAISL

-1342 TKDSSDTELIERRNE
+1342 AKDSSDTELIERRNE

-1514 VEQTDNLGSF
+1514 VKQTDNLGSF

-1618 SSNGNKDYKFIYAKS
+1618 SSNDNKDYKFIYAKS

-1657 SFNAKKK
+1657 SFKAKKK

-1756 LIPNIKANRSTNG
+1756 LIPNIKANRSTNE

>member
-1 MIFKTFE
+1 MKSWFAGTASSVNSEIITPFKDAKDIIDIYNDCIQTNTLTSE
-8 NNDVDKWTA
+8 NWNSILSMCDDSLSSYLNQIKGLEASMTGYSVSLQGNITGYA
-17 KIGLF
+17 KITQAMKRYNALGAVSQKEQQNFATAVSLTNTKF
-22 GKSFNDVVDSINKR
+22 G
-36 KLDIDNLMSSGLVS
+36 
-50 SYSDAK
+50 
-56 KQVGGLFSYLYPKKD
+56 SYL
-71 IKSQLI
+71 
-77 DVDTMYPKID
+77 T
-87 TSNVKKIK
+87 
-95 AEIVD
+95 
-100 MSKSVANNETT
+100 
-111 WQELFDTLPSG
+111 
-122 KKHFAELGQQMEG
+122 
-135 QIITEE
+135 
-141 GLITANEKARAS
+141 GLN
-153 ALAHNNALKQQTLGA
+153 GA
-168 KAANVAIKGLSI
+168 KASLSGYGVSLIASTAKTVGLTI
-180 AGNMLVGMGISFVI
+180 ATTALNAALTFGISTIITGVVSAFGTWI
-194 SKISTAIDNHI
+194 NSSKKITEAAEKAKDKISSINDDLKTN
-205 HRVEKAQ
+205 
-212 EAIKEITSD
+212 
-221 ITEMNDKLEDTSKT
+221 TET
-235 VKDSGKRF
+235 VKNAKQRY
-243 AELAQGVN
+243 AELAQEVEN
-251 QLTGKNL
+251 LGKVSQSQGSL
-258 TLNTEDYEEFLDLS
+258 STDEYKEFLDLS
-272 NQLAELFPTLPRIFD
+272 NQLAGVFPQLTKGYD
-287 ENGNAIVQL
+287 DNGNAILNL

-303 VGSLKNLVDV
+303 VGSLDDLIQKEKDLANQKIMDEFPDVYKGYVKDLGKATYEVKSAKKKFDDINSAYSNLDNGRSIQMGFLLNGYNKEGTMSVGQYENWLETLGLTYEETVVQGGKVVSAVGDINDAFTSQLENARKNL
-313 QRQITNQEIADK
+313 E
-325 LPDLYANTKTVADDY
+325 YA
-340 ESQLKELNGDYEY
+340 EQQLEG
-353 YQGLVSKLNKFNYD
+353 
-367 DLKNIGTNTDTQF
+367 
-380 LTAYSRVLAK
+380 
-390 LGIATGAKGGFD
+390 
-402 DYGNHVVKILT
+402 
-413 LPFVTGD
+413 
-420 DYLTSLEDVK
+420 
-430 DQIPKVV
+430 
-437 NELLEEYNT
+437 
-446 EVEKLSTDINIT
+446 EK
-458 NEKNKAN
+458 
-465 WSSLAGSI
+465 SSIDSY
-473 AAWLNTEDSYKI
+473 LNTWLQSEFTYNQIDDSGLQTAVQDMI
-485 MSDDM
+485 M
-490 QSTVQNI
+490 NF
-497 VNGLDWSTLDFSS
+497 DFSS
-510 WDDAKQYI
+510 LPKDKQNDWNYVSEYLRRNILFEINKVQDDPIISKALSEVFTNTELTPDEKANYLQQIRDFFGEDSSIVVSLKPQIDETDNLQKQYDKAI
-518 QDNILSLFQTSDG
+518 EDTKDKFDG
-531 RETLK
+531 YDPTDFFKKNSINTQE
-536 DIEIMFGIQ
+536 EI
-545 TQFNNGEITVNE
+545 
-557 YQEKLQSFLDQ
+557 
-568 IKELA
+568 
-573 PETQKVIK
+573 
-581 LIFGIQTED
+581 
-590 DGSTSSSV
+590 
-598 DTMVNNVKEKLKDE
+598 
-612 FDDKVGELS
+612 DKW
-621 LEDLDIASKLEIP
+621 LEIVQAADSAA
-634 EGTLL
+634 EAEKKYVEDSTLN
-639 SWDELLAKIE
+639 KTT
-649 EVKNS
+649 
-654 NPDKAKF
+654 
-661 FSDVWD
+661 FSDVWN
-667 SSTFADTKKKLL
+667 SSTFADTKEKLL

-685 ELTPETLESTEDY
+685 ELTPKTLESTEDY

-1097 SANYVN
+1097 SADYVN

-1155 FDMVVSSYDNAISL
+1155 FDMVASSYDNAISL

-1342 TKDSSDTELIERRNE
+1342 AKDSSDTELIERRNE

-1464 KWMSDQE
+1464 KWISDQE

>member
-1 MIFKTFE
+1 MPPINVSYYTTLKKIPQAYFQALTSMIFKTFDSDID
-8 NNDVDKWTA
+8 NMSSRWG
-17 KIGLF
+17 IF
-22 GKSFNDVVDSINKR
+22 GKSFSDIGDTIKTKWKQVTDYVAVTNDATISGMMSAWKGTSPVQFLSDDRVVNVLNDYNKALDAGAEKTAKFLDAGTGNDFMDGWLKQLNGAPAIMDDYKAAVAKTESAHKGLTASMVASKVAALALNVAVSMGVSIAISALI
-36 KLDIDNLMSSGLVS
+36 KLVDNLV
-50 SYSDAK
+50 
-56 KQVGGLFSYLYPKKD
+56 
-71 IKSQLI
+71 
-77 DVDTMYPKID
+77 
-87 TSNVKKIK
+87 
-95 AEIVD
+95 
-100 MSKSVANNETT
+100 
-111 WQELFDTLPSG
+111 
-122 KKHFAELGQQMEG
+122 H
-135 QIITEE
+135 
-141 GLITANEKARAS
+141 ANEKAIEKAEELRDKYNDFKETNAS
-153 ALAHNNALKQQTLGA
+153 NVKTLNDLKEEFEELSEGVSRYGDNISLTTEQYKRYQEIIQQ
-168 KAANVAIKGLSI
+168 I
-180 AGNMLVGMGISFVI
+180 VGMSPSLAEGYDTENGYITDKNKLLERAIELQEIEYKNELRKKTNLTGDLKTSMEGHVAEYRKSLDDGKSDRSFNDALWQVFNTNNRDNYDGQSMAKDI
-194 SKISTAIDNHI
+194 MKSLGVKDIDREIEKYINKYGYWQDNEFWNDYCDKIADNLEVVTNSLTAEEVGLDDTVFDKNIEKLESYAEQYSDVRDSTKSANESIQTDLGYI
-205 HRVEKAQ
+205 A
-212 EAIKEITSD
+212 EATDGYSDLSTEQQKFITDYLKRFDISD
-221 ITEMNDKLEDTSKT
+221 ITYTNWLGKLKYDEDKMASVKSQIEKFINNLSQDDSIKQAVTDIYTPQGDDESVEDYSKRVNNAIANVQKYIKDNNLSISLDFGTEDNPKGIQKTIDDLQKSYNDAISSAQKKYSEDLTPFFEENSINTQEEIDKWLEI
-235 VKDSGKRF
+235 VQAADSA
-243 AELAQGVN
+243 AEAEKKYVED
-251 QLTGKNL
+251 L
-258 TLNTEDYEEFLDLS
+258 TLN
-272 NQLAELFPTLPRIFD
+272 
-287 ENGNAIVQL
+287 
-296 SGDVDTI
+296 
-303 VGSLKNLVDV
+303 
-313 QRQITNQEIADK
+313 
-325 LPDLYANTKTVADDY
+325 KT
-340 ESQLKELNGDYEY
+340 
-353 YQGLVSKLNKFNYD
+353 
-367 DLKNIGTNTDTQF
+367 T
-380 LTAYSRVLAK
+380 
-390 LGIATGAKGGFD
+390 
-402 DYGNHVVKILT
+402 
-413 LPFVTGD
+413 
-420 DYLTSLEDVK
+420 
-430 DQIPKVV
+430 
-437 NELLEEYNT
+437 
-446 EVEKLSTDINIT
+446 
-458 NEKNKAN
+458 
-465 WSSLAGSI
+465 
-473 AAWLNTEDSYKI
+473 
-485 MSDDM
+485 
-490 QSTVQNI
+490 
-497 VNGLDWSTLDFSS
+497 
-510 WDDAKQYI
+510 
-518 QDNILSLFQTSDG
+518 
-531 RETLK
+531 
-536 DIEIMFGIQ
+536 
-545 TQFNNGEITVNE
+545 
-557 YQEKLQSFLDQ
+557 
-568 IKELA
+568 
-573 PETQKVIK
+573 
-581 LIFGIQTED
+581 
-590 DGSTSSSV
+590 
-598 DTMVNNVKEKLKDE
+598 
-612 FDDKVGELS
+612 
-621 LEDLDIASKLEIP
+621 
-634 EGTLL
+634 
-639 SWDELLAKIE
+639 
-649 EVKNS
+649 
-654 NPDKAKF
+654 
-661 FSDVWD
+661 FSDVWN
-667 SSTFADTKKKLL
+667 SSTFADTKEKLL

-872 NKLNAKKEAENTVTK
+872 NKLNTKKEAENTVTK

-1052 ISATYKTWKE
+1052 ISVTYKTWKE

-1097 SANYVN
+1097 SADYVN

-1155 FDMVVSSYDNAISL
+1155 FDMVASSYDNAISL

-1342 TKDSSDTELIERRNE
+1342 AKDSSDTELIERRNE